1 MDTNRQCMALK
12 ASAGSGKTFALSVRF
27 LALLFKGANPSEI
40 LTLTFTKK
48 ATAEMKE
55 RILDYL
61 KILQK
66 ENLESKEKSHKEN
79 ILKEL
84 EEKYHLDPSLVQN
97 SAQKIYQRFLNA
109 EIRISTI
116 DAFFQ
121 SILRKFCWFVGLSA
135 NFEVNEDTE
144 AHQQQLDER
153 FLSALNS
160 EQLEELSVFIT
171 QCLSHNSYTSN
182 SILKLLRSL
191 RNKLY
196 LFDPNKREPAFD
208 EEGFLEKPRNL
219 NKQIQSTEIASDSA
233 KKAIKCDDFRGFL
246 NSSLTWLK
254 KKSEYNFFKKLKNEI
269 PTLESECE
277 AIENDL
283 KSYYEARETALFKK
297 FPKFIQLYDK
307 AISKIQ
313 ALDFDAIKD
322 KVHALLSGYE
332 EVPAEFFY
340 FRLDSKIAHILIDE
354 FQDTSLNDYKI
365 LAPFIDEIKAGIGQ
379 AKWHRSVFFVGD
391 VKQSIYAFRGGF
403 SSLFESVSKD
413 FYHDNLE
420 FNHRSSPLIIHYV
433 NTIFKKAYQNSSTTY
448 LEQKY
453 PETSRNKHATDG
465 YVKVSLVANERE
477 LLLEQISQEAKNLLE
492 HGKELLLEQ
501 ILQEAKNLLEHGIEP
516 KDITILCAT
525 NKDALEIKNYLQENL
540 SEIRPSTESSAQLS
554 QFVESKIIKNALEY
568 ALAEEEY
575 KPFYK
580 HSVLKLAG
588 YLHDDAIALFGFNPK
603 KESVAGFVWK
613 VMELFELYTEC
624 AQICLELALGCEDAD
639 EFLEKLEAKKI
650 ASFNSK
656 GAQIMTIHKS
666 KGMQF
671 PYVIVCERLGKP
683 NNESDKFLE
692 EYNGTELVCLYYR
705 MKNREVVDKDYAR
718 ALEKEKAAKDHE
730 EINAYYVAF
739 TRAELG
745 LVVVAKDKDQKK
757 DKKKDKEESK
767 NKGMHEKL
775 DLKPLEEGE
784 IAPVIASKKEPSNAS
799 VLIKPHAYGEQVQE
813 IEEEPDSDYEKNND
827 QEAINFGIALH
838 KGLEYQYAYRI
849 PKKSVL
855 EYLNYHYGFYGLDHQ
870 ALEES
875 LELFENDAEIQ
886 ALFKNLALKGEVAF
900 LSRGVVSRIDVLLWD
915 KGQNLYVLDYKSSQ
929 NYQQSHKAQVSHY
942 AEFLQ
947 TQAPHFKIQ
956 AGIIYAHKRLLEKL
970 WV

>member
-1 MDTNRQCMALK
+1 MDTKRQCMALK

-66 ENLESKEKSHKEN
+66 ENLESEKEKSQN

-84 EEKYHLDPSLVQN
+84 EEKYHLDPSLVRN

-121 SILRKFCWFVGLSA
+121 SILRKFCWFVGLNA
-135 NFEVNEDTE
+135 NFEVNEDAKAYQTCLNE
-144 AHQQQLDER
+144 G
-153 FLSALNS
+153 FLSALNN
-160 EQLEELSVFIT
+160 EQLEELSAFIV
-171 QCLSHNSYTSN
+171 QCLSYDNYTSD
-182 SILKLLRSL
+182 SILGRLRFL
-191 RNKLY
+191 KNKLY
-196 LFDPNKREPAFD
+196 LFDPNKKEPAFD
-208 EEGFLEKPRNL
+208 EEGFLEKLRSL
-219 NKQIQSTEIASDSA
+219 NNQIQSIETASNRA
-233 KKAIKCDDFRGFL
+233 KEAIKCDSFRGFL

-254 KKSEYNFFKKLKNEI
+254 KKSEYQSFKKLKNEI

-277 AIENDL
+277 EIENDL
-283 KSYYEARETALFKK
+283 KRYYEAKETAIFKK
-297 FPKFIQLYDK
+297 FPKFIQLYDN
-307 AISKIQ
+307 ATSKIQ

-322 KVHALLSGYE
+322 KVHVLLNGYE
-332 EVPAEFFY
+332 EMPAEFFY

-391 VKQSIYAFRGGF
+391 VKQSIYAFRGSF

-420 FNHRSSPLIIHYV
+420 FNHRSAPLIINYV
-433 NTIFKKAYQNSSTTY
+433 NTIFKKAYQNFPTAY

-453 PETSRNKHATDG
+453 PKTSQNKHATEG
-465 YVKVSLVANERE
+465 YVKVSLVADE
-477 LLLEQISQEAKNLLE
+477 
-492 HGKELLLEQ
+492 KELLLEQ
-501 ILQEAKNLLEHGIEP
+501 ILQEAKNLLDHRIDP

-525 NKDALEIKNYLQENL
+525 NKDALEIKNYLQEYL
-540 SEIRPSTESSAQLS
+540 SAICPSTESSARLS
-554 QFVESKIIKNALEY
+554 QLVESKIIKNALEY
-568 ALAEEEY
+568 ALAEEPY

-588 YLHDDAIALFGFNPK
+588 YLHDDAIALPGFNPK
-603 KESVAGFVWK
+603 KESVASFVWK
-613 VMELFELYTEC
+613 IMEQFKLYGEP
-624 AQICLELALGCEDAD
+624 AQSCLELAIGCEDAND
-639 EFLEKLEAKKI
+639 FLEKLEAKEI
-650 ASFNSK
+650 ASFNPK
-656 GAQIMTIHKS
+656 GAQIMTIHGS

-683 NNESDKFLE
+683 NSSHANQLLE
-692 EYNGTELVCLYYR
+692 EYDGAELLRLYYR

-718 ALEKEKAAKDHE
+718 ALDKEEAAKDHE
-730 EINAYYVAF
+730 EINVYYVAF

-745 LVVVAKDKDQKK
+745 LIVVAKDKKESKK
-757 DKKKDKEESK
+757 ESK
-767 NKGMHEKL
+767 NKKMREQL
-775 DLKPLEEGE
+775 DLVPLEEGE
-784 IAPVIASKKEPSNAS
+784 IMPVISPQKEPLITS
-799 VLIKPHAYGEQVQE
+799 VVIKPHAYGEQVQE

-838 KGLEYQYAYRI
+838 KGLEYQYAYNI
-849 PKKSVL
+849 PKQSVL
-855 EYLNYHYGFYGLDHQ
+855 EYLNYHYGFYGLDYQ

-886 ALFKNLALKGEVAF
+886 ALFKNHALKGEAAF
-900 LSRGVVSRIDVLLWD
+900 LFQGVVSRIDVLLWD
-915 KGQNLYVLDYKSSQ
+915 RGQNLYVLDYKSSQ

-942 AEFLQ
+942 AEFLR

>member
-1 MDTNRQCMALK
+1 MDTKRQCMALK

-61 KILQK
+61 KILQQ
-66 ENLESKEKSHKEN
+66 ENLESEKEKAQN

-84 EEKYHLDPSLVQN
+84 EEKYHLNPDLVRN

-135 NFEVNEDTE
+135 NFEVNEDTK
-144 AHQQQLDER
+144 AHQRQLNEG
-153 FLSALNS
+153 FLSALNN
-160 EQLEELSVFIT
+160 EQLEELSVFT
-171 QCLSHNSYTSN
+171 AQCLSYDSYTSD
-182 SILKLLRSL
+182 SILERLRFL
-191 RNKLY
+191 KNKLY
-196 LFDPNKREPAFD
+196 LFDPNKKEPIFD
-208 EEGFLEKPRNL
+208 EGGFLEKLRSL
-219 NKQIQSTEIASDSA
+219 NNQIQSIETASDRA
-233 KKAIKCDDFRGFL
+233 KTAIKCDSFRGFL

-254 KKSEYNFFKKLKNEI
+254 KKSEYRDFKKLKDEI

-277 AIENDL
+277 EIENDL
-283 KSYYEARETALFKK
+283 KRYYEARETAIFKK
-297 FPKFIQLYDK
+297 FPKFIQLYDN
-307 AISKIQ
+307 ATSKIQ

-322 KVHALLSGYE
+322 KVHVLLNGYE
-332 EVPAEFFY
+332 EMPAEFFY
-340 FRLDSKIAHILIDE
+340 FRLDSQIAHILIDE

-391 VKQSIYAFRGGF
+391 VKQSIYAFRGSF

-413 FYHDNLE
+413 FYYDNLE
-420 FNHRSSPLIIHYV
+420 FNHRSAPLIINYV
-433 NTIFKKAYQNSSTTY
+433 NTIFKKAYQNSPTAY

-453 PETSRNKHATDG
+453 PKTSQNKHVTDG
-465 YVKVSLVANERE
+465 YVKVSLVADER
-477 LLLEQISQEAKNLLE
+477 
-492 HGKELLLEQ
+492 GLLLEQ
-501 ILQEAKNLLEHGIEP
+501 ILQEAQNLLEHRIDP

-525 NKDALEIKNYLQENL
+525 NDDALEIKNYLQERL
-540 SEIRPSTESSAQLS
+540 SAIRPSTESSVKLS

-568 ALAEEEY
+568 ALAEEPY

-588 YLHDDAIALFGFNPK
+588 YLHDDAIALLGFNPK

-613 VMELFELYTEC
+613 VMEQFELYGEC
-624 AQICLELALGCEDAD
+624 AQICLELAVGCEDAD
-639 EFLEKLEAKKI
+639 NFLEKLEAKKI
-650 ASFNSK
+650 ASSNAK

-671 PYVIVCERLGKP
+671 PYVIVCERLGNPKS
-683 NNESDKFLE
+683 NHSNQLLE
-692 EYNGTELVCLYYR
+692 EYNGTELLRLYYR

-718 ALEKEKAAKDHE
+718 ALDKEEAAKDHE
-730 EINAYYVAF
+730 ETNVYYVAF

-745 LVVVAKDKDQKK
+745 LIVVAKDKDQKK
-757 DKKKDKEESK
+757 DKKDKKESKDK
-767 NKGMHEKL
+767 GMREKL
-775 DLKPLEEGE
+775 DLAPLEEGE
-784 IAPVIASKKEPSNAS
+784 ITPVISPQKEPLITSA
-799 VLIKPHAYGEQVQE
+799 LIKPHAYGEQIQE
-813 IEEEPDSDYEKNND
+813 IEEDPESDYEKNDD

-838 KGLEYQYAYRI
+838 KGLEYQYAYNI

-855 EYLNYHYGFYGLDHQ
+855 EYLNYHHGFYGLDYQ

-886 ALFKNLALKGEVAF
+886 ALFKNYALRGEAAF
-900 LSRGVVSRIDVLLWD
+900 LFEGVVSRIDVLLWD
-915 KGQNLYVLDYKSSQ
+915 RGQNLYVLDYKSSQ

-942 AEFLQ
+942 AAFLK

>member
-1 MDTNRQCMALK
+1 MDTKRQCMALK

-66 ENLESKEKSHKEN
+66 ENLENEKEKSQN

-84 EEKYHLDPSLVQN
+84 EEKYHLDPSLVRN
-97 SAQKIYQRFLNA
+97 STQKIYQRFLNA

-135 NFEVNEDTE
+135 NFEVNEDTKV
-144 AHQQQLDER
+144 HQQQLNEG

-171 QCLSHNSYTSN
+171 QCLSHESYTSD
-182 SILKLLRSL
+182 SILERLRFL
-191 RNKLY
+191 KNKLY
-196 LFDPNKREPAFD
+196 LFDPNKKEPAFD
-208 EEGFLEKPRNL
+208 EKGFLEKLMSL
-219 NKQIQSTEIASDSA
+219 NEQIQSIETASDRA
-233 KKAIKCDDFRGFL
+233 KTAIKCDSFRGFL

-254 KKSEYNFFKKLKNEI
+254 KKSEYQSFKKLKSEI
-269 PTLESECE
+269 PTLESECKE
-277 AIENDL
+277 IENDL
-283 KSYYEARETALFKK
+283 KRYYEAKETAIFKK
-297 FPKFIQLYDK
+297 FPKFIQLYDN
-307 AISKIQ
+307 ATSKIQ

-322 KVHALLSGYE
+322 KVHVLLNGYE
-332 EVPAEFFY
+332 ELPAEFFY

-391 VKQSIYAFRGGF
+391 VKQSIYAFRGSF

-413 FYHDNLE
+413 FYHDNLQ
-420 FNHRSSPLIIHYV
+420 FNHRSAPLIINYV
-433 NTIFKKAYQNSSTTY
+433 NTIFKKAYQNSPTAY

-453 PETSRNKHATDG
+453 PKTSQNKHATEG
-465 YVKVSLVANERE
+465 YVKVSLVADER
-477 LLLEQISQEAKNLLE
+477 
-492 HGKELLLEQ
+492 ELLLEQ
-501 ILQEAKNLLEHGIEP
+501 ILQEAQNLLDHHIDP

-540 SEIRPSTESSAQLS
+540 SAIRPSTESSAKLS
-554 QFVESKIIKNALEY
+554 QFVESKIIKNALKY
-568 ALAEEEY
+568 ALAEEPY

-588 YLHDDAIALFGFNPK
+588 YLHDDVIALPSFNPK

-613 VMELFELYTEC
+613 VMEQFELYGEC
-624 AQICLELALGCEDAD
+624 TQSCLELAIGCEDAND
-639 EFLEKLEAKKI
+639 FLERLEAKAI
-650 ASFNSK
+650 ASSHSK
-656 GAQIMTIHKS
+656 GTQIMTIHKS

-671 PYVIVCERLGKP
+671 PYVIVCERLGNP
-683 NNESDKFLE
+683 NSSHSNQLLE
-692 EYNGTELVCLYYR
+692 EYNGAELTRLYYR

-718 ALEKEKAAKDHE
+718 ALDKEEAAKDHE
-730 EINAYYVAF
+730 EINVYYVAF

-745 LVVVAKDKDQKK
+745 LIVVAKDKKESKK
-757 DKKKDKEESK
+757 ESK
-767 NKGMHEKL
+767 NKTMCEKL
-775 DLKPLEEGE
+775 ELVPLEEGE
-784 IAPVIASKKEPSNAS
+784 IMPVVSPQKEPLITST
-799 VLIKPHAYGEQVQE
+799 LIKPHAYGEQVQE
-813 IEEEPDSDYEKNND
+813 IEEEPSDYEKNND

-849 PKKSVL
+849 PKQSVL
-855 EYLNYHYGFYGLDHQ
+855 EYLNYHHGFYGLDYQ

-875 LELFENDAEIQ
+875 LELFENDAKIQ
-886 ALFKNLALKGEVAF
+886 ALFKNYALRGEAAF
-900 LSRGVVSRIDVLLWD
+900 LFEGVVSRIDVLLWD
-915 KGQNLYVLDYKSSQ
+915 RGQNLCVLDYKSSQ

-942 AEFLQ
+942 AAFLK

>member
-1 MDTNRQCMALK
+1 MDTKRQCMALK

-66 ENLESKEKSHKEN
+66 ENLESEKEKSQN

-84 EEKYHLDPSLVQN
+84 EEKYHLDPSLVRN

-144 AHQQQLDER
+144 AHQRQLNES

-160 EQLEELSVFIT
+160 EQLEELSAFIV
-171 QCLSHNSYTSN
+171 QCLSYDNYTSD
-182 SILKLLRSL
+182 SILGRLRFL
-191 RNKLY
+191 KNKLY
-196 LFDPNKREPAFD
+196 LFDPNKKEPAFD
-208 EEGFLEKPRNL
+208 EEGFLEKLRSL
-219 NKQIQSTEIASDSA
+219 NNQIQSIETASDKA
-233 KKAIKCDDFRGFL
+233 KEAIKCDSFRGFL
-246 NSSLTWLK
+246 NSSLTWLE
-254 KKSEYNFFKKLKNEI
+254 KKSEYQSFKKLKSEI

-277 AIENDL
+277 EIENDL
-283 KSYYEARETALFKK
+283 KRYYEAKETAIFKK

-307 AISKIQ
+307 ATSKIQ

-322 KVHALLSGYE
+322 KVHVLLNGYE
-332 EVPAEFFY
+332 EMPAEFFY

-391 VKQSIYAFRGGF
+391 VKQSIYAFRGSF

-420 FNHRSSPLIIHYV
+420 FNHRSAPLIINYV
-433 NTIFKKAYQNSSTTY
+433 NTIFKKAYQNSPTAY

-453 PETSRNKHATDG
+453 PKASNNKHVTEG
-465 YVKVSLVANERE
+465 YVKVSLVADDRE
-477 LLLEQISQEAKNLLE
+477 LLLNQV
-492 HGKELLLEQ
+492 
-501 ILQEAKNLLEHGIEP
+501 LQEAKNLLDHRIDP

-525 NKDALEIKNYLQENL
+525 NKDALEIKNYLQEYL
-540 SEIRPSTESSAQLS
+540 SAIRPSTESSARLS
-554 QFVESKIIKNALEY
+554 QLVESKIIKNALEY
-568 ALAEEEY
+568 ALAEEPY

-588 YLHDDAIALFGFNPK
+588 YLHDDVIALPGFNPK
-603 KESVAGFVWK
+603 KESVASFVWK
-613 VMELFELYTEC
+613 IMEQFKLYGEP
-624 AQICLELALGCEDAD
+624 AQSCLELAIGCEDAND
-639 EFLEKLEAKKI
+639 FLEKLEAKEI
-650 ASFNSK
+650 ASFNPK

-671 PYVIVCERLGKP
+671 PYVIVCERLGNPKSSHA
-683 NNESDKFLE
+683 NQLLE
-692 EYNGTELVCLYYR
+692 EYNGAELVRLYYR

-718 ALEKEKAAKDHE
+718 ALDKEEAAKDHE

-745 LVVVAKDKDQKK
+745 LIVVAKDKKESKK
-757 DKKKDKEESK
+757 ESK
-767 NKGMHEKL
+767 NKTMREQL
-775 DLKPLEEGE
+775 DLASLEEGE
-784 IAPVIASKKEPSNAS
+784 ITPVVSPQKEPLITS
-799 VLIKPHAYGEQVQE
+799 VVIKPHAYGEQVQE

-838 KGLEYQYAYRI
+838 KGLEYQYAYNI
-849 PKKSVL
+849 PKRSVL
-855 EYLNYHYGFYGLDHQ
+855 EYLNYHYGFYGLDYQ

-875 LELFENDAEIQ
+875 LELFENDAGIQ
-886 ALFKNLALKGEVAF
+886 ALFKNHALKGEAAF
-900 LSRGVVSRIDVLLWD
+900 LFQGVVSRIDVLLWD
-915 KGQNLYVLDYKSSQ
+915 RGQNLYVLDYKSSQ

-942 AEFLQ
+942 AEFLR

>member
-1 MDTNRQCMALK
+1 MALK

-66 ENLESKEKSHKEN
+66 ENLENEKEKEKSQN

-84 EEKYHLDPSLVQN
+84 EEKYRLDPSFVQN

-135 NFEVNEDTE
+135 NFEVNEDTK
-144 AHQQQLDER
+144 AYQQQLNES
-153 FLSALNS
+153 FLSALNNK
-160 EQLEELSVFIT
+160 QLEELSVFIA
-171 QCLSHNSYTSN
+171 QCLSYDSYTSD
-182 SILKLLRSL
+182 SILEWLRFL
-191 RNKLY
+191 KNKLY
-196 LFDPNKREPAFD
+196 LFDPNKKEPAFD
-208 EEGFLEKPRNL
+208 EEGFLEKLRSL
-219 NKQIQSTEIASDSA
+219 NRQIQSVETASNEA

-246 NSSLTWLK
+246 NSSLTWLE
-254 KKSEYNFFKKLKNEI
+254 KKSEYRYFKKFKDEI

-277 AIENDL
+277 EIENDL
-283 KSYYEARETALFKK
+283 RRYYEARESALFKK

-307 AISKIQ
+307 ATSKIQ

-322 KVHALLSGYE
+322 KVHALLNGYE
-332 EVPAEFFY
+332 EMPAEFFY
-340 FRLDSKIAHILIDE
+340 FRLDSRIAHILIDE

-391 VKQSIYAFRGGF
+391 VKQSIYGFRGSF

-413 FYHDNLE
+413 FYHDNLP
-420 FNHRSSPLIIHYV
+420 FNHRSSPLIINYV
-433 NTIFKKAYQNSSTTY
+433 NTIFKKAYQNSPTAY
-448 LEQKY
+448 WEQKY
-453 PETSRNKHATDG
+453 PKASSNKHARDG
-465 YVKVSLVANERE
+465 YVKVSLVADER
-477 LLLEQISQEAKNLLE
+477 
-492 HGKELLLEQ
+492 ELLLEQ
-501 ILQEAKNLLEHGIEP
+501 ILQEAKNLLEHRIDP
-516 KDITILCAT
+516 KDITLLCAT
-525 NKDALEIKNYLQENL
+525 NDDALEIKNYLQKNL
-540 SEIRPSTESSAQLS
+540 SAIRPSTESSAKLS

-568 ALAEEEY
+568 ALAEEPY

-588 YLHDDAIALFGFNPK
+588 YLHDDAIALAGFNPK

-613 VMELFELYTEC
+613 VMELFELYGEC
-624 AQICLELALGCEDAD
+624 AQICLELAVGCEDAN
-639 EFLEKLEAKKI
+639 EFLEKLEAKEI
-650 ASFNSK
+650 ASFK
-656 GAQIMTIHKS
+656 AEGAQVMTIHKS

-683 NNESDKFLE
+683 KTNNSNQFLE
-692 EYNGTELVCLYYR
+692 EYSGTELTRLYYR

-718 ALEKEKAAKDHE
+718 ALDKEEAAKDHE
-730 EINAYYVAF
+730 ETNVYYVAF

-745 LVVVAKDKDQKK
+745 LIVVAKDKDQKK
-757 DKKKDKEESK
+757 DKKESK
-767 NKGMHEKL
+767 SKGMREKL
-775 DLKPLEEGE
+775 DLAPLEEGE
-784 IAPVIASKKEPSNAS
+784 IAPVISSQKEPSPES
-799 VLIKPHAYGEQVQE
+799 VVIKPHAYGEQVQE
-813 IEEEPDSDYEKNND
+813 MEEEPSDYEKNND

-855 EYLNYHYGFYGLDHQ
+855 EYLNYHHGFYGLDYQ

-875 LELFENDAEIQ
+875 LELFENDAKIQ
-886 ALFKNLALKGEVAF
+886 ALFKNLALRGEVAF
-900 LSRGVVSRIDVLLWD
+900 LFEGVVSRIDVLLWD

-942 AEFLQ
+942 AAFLQ

>member
-1 MDTNRQCMALK
+1 MDTKRQCMALK

-66 ENLESKEKSHKEN
+66 ENLENEKEKSQN

-84 EEKYHLDPSLVQN
+84 EEKYHLNPDLVRN
-97 SAQKIYQRFLNA
+97 SAPKIYQRFLNA

-135 NFEVNEDTE
+135 NFEVNEDTK
-144 AHQQQLDER
+144 AHQQQLNES
-153 FLSALNS
+153 FLSALNG
-160 EQLEELSVFIT
+160 EQLEELSVFIA
-171 QCLSHNSYTSN
+171 QCLSYDNYTSD
-182 SILKLLRSL
+182 SILERLRFL
-191 RNKLY
+191 KNKLY
-196 LFDPNKREPAFD
+196 LFDPNKKEPAFD
-208 EEGFLEKPRNL
+208 EEGFLEKLRSL
-219 NKQIQSTEIASDSA
+219 NQQIQSIETASDKA
-233 KKAIKCDDFRGFL
+233 KAAIKCDDFRGFL

-254 KKSEYNFFKKLKNEI
+254 KKSEYRDFKKLKDEI

-277 AIENDL
+277 EIENDL
-283 KSYYEARETALFKK
+283 KRYYEARETAIFKK

-307 AISKIQ
+307 ATSKIQ

-322 KVHALLSGYE
+322 KVHALLNGYE
-332 EVPAEFFY
+332 ELPAEFFY

-391 VKQSIYAFRGGF
+391 VKQSIYAFRGSF
-403 SSLFESVSKD
+403 SSLFESVAKD
-413 FYHDNLE
+413 FYHDNLP
-420 FNHRSSPLIIHYV
+420 FNHRSSPLIINYV
-433 NTIFKKAYQNSSTTY
+433 NTIFKKAYQNSSTAY

-453 PETSRNKHATDG
+453 PKASSNKHARDG

-477 LLLEQISQEAKNLLE
+477 LLLEQI
-492 HGKELLLEQ
+492 
-501 ILQEAKNLLEHGIEP
+501 LQEAKNLLEHRIEP
-516 KDITILCAT
+516 KDITLLCAT
-525 NKDALEIKNYLQENL
+525 NDDALEIKNYLQENL
-540 SEIRPSTESSAQLS
+540 SVIRPSTESSAKLS

-568 ALAEEEY
+568 ALAEEPY

-588 YLHDDAIALFGFNPK
+588 YLHDDAIALAGFNPK

-624 AQICLELALGCEDAD
+624 AQICLELAVGCEDAN
-639 EFLEKLEAKKI
+639 EFLEKLEAKEI
-650 ASFNSK
+650 ASFK
-656 GAQIMTIHKS
+656 AEGAQIMTIHKS

-683 NNESDKFLE
+683 KSNNSNQFLE
-692 EYNGTELVCLYYR
+692 EYSGTELLRLYYR

-718 ALEKEKAAKDHE
+718 ALDKEEAAKDHE
-730 EINAYYVAF
+730 ETNVYYVAF

-757 DKKKDKEESK
+757 DKKESK
-767 NKGMHEKL
+767 NKGMREKL
-775 DLKPLEEGE
+775 DLVPLEEGE
-784 IAPVIASKKEPSNAS
+784 IAPVISSQKEPLIPS
-799 VLIKPHAYGEQVQE
+799 VVIKPHAYGEQVQE
-813 IEEEPDSDYEKNND
+813 IEEEPSDYEKNND
-827 QEAINFGIALH
+827 QEAIHFGIALH

-855 EYLNYHYGFYGLDHQ
+855 EYLNYHHGFYGLDYQ

-875 LELFENDAEIQ
+875 LELFENDAKIQ
-886 ALFKNLALKGEVAF
+886 ALFKNLALRGEVAF
-900 LSRGVVSRIDVLLWD
+900 LFEGVVSRIDVLLWD

-929 NYQQSHKAQVSHY
+929 NYQQSHKVQVSHY
-942 AEFLQ
+942 AAFLQ

>member
-1 MDTNRQCMALK
+1 MDTKRQCMALK
-12 ASAGSGKTFALSVRF
+12 ASAGSGKTFVLSVRF

-61 KILQK
+61 KILQQ
-66 ENLESKEKSHKEN
+66 ENLENEKEKSQN

-84 EEKYHLDPSLVQN
+84 EEKYHLDPSLVRN

-135 NFEVNEDTE
+135 NFEVNEDTKV
-144 AHQQQLDER
+144 HQRQLNES
-153 FLSALNS
+153 FLSALNG
-160 EQLEELSVFIT
+160 EQLEELSAFIV
-171 QCLSHNSYTSN
+171 QCLSYDNYTSD
-182 SILKLLRSL
+182 SILERLRFL
-191 RNKLY
+191 KNKLY
-196 LFDPNKREPAFD
+196 LFDPNKKEPAFD
-208 EEGFLEKPRNL
+208 EEGFLEKLRSL
-219 NKQIQSTEIASDSA
+219 NNQIQSIETASNEA
-233 KKAIKCDDFRGFL
+233 KKAIKCDSFRGFL
-246 NSSLTWLK
+246 NSSLTWLE
-254 KKSEYNFFKKLKNEI
+254 KKSEYLYFKKLKNEI

-277 AIENDL
+277 EIENDL
-283 KSYYEARETALFKK
+283 KRYYEAKETAIFKK
-297 FPKFIQLYDK
+297 FPKFIQLYSN
-307 AISKIQ
+307 ATSKIQ

-322 KVHALLSGYE
+322 KVHVLLNGYE
-332 EVPAEFFY
+332 EMPAEFFY

-391 VKQSIYAFRGGF
+391 VKQSIYAFRGSF

-413 FYHDNLE
+413 FYHDNLQ
-420 FNHRSSPLIIHYV
+420 FNHRSAPLIINYV
-433 NTIFKKAYQNSSTTY
+433 NTIFKKAYQNSPTAY

-453 PETSRNKHATDG
+453 PKTSQNKHATEG
-465 YVKVSLVANERE
+465 YVKVSLVADER
-477 LLLEQISQEAKNLLE
+477 
-492 HGKELLLEQ
+492 ELLLEQ
-501 ILQEAKNLLEHGIEP
+501 ILQEAQNLLDHHIDP

-525 NKDALEIKNYLQENL
+525 NKDALEIKNYLQERL
-540 SEIRPSTESSAQLS
+540 SAIRPSTESSAKLS
-554 QFVESKIIKNALEY
+554 QFVESKIIKNALKY
-568 ALAEEEY
+568 ALAEEPY

-588 YLHDDAIALFGFNPK
+588 YLHDDVIALPGFNPK

-613 VMELFELYTEC
+613 VMELFELYGEC
-624 AQICLELALGCEDAD
+624 AQSCLELAVGCEDAND
-639 EFLEKLEAKKI
+639 FLEKLEAKAI
-650 ASFNSK
+650 ASSHSK

-683 NNESDKFLE
+683 NSSHSNQLLE
-692 EYNGTELVCLYYR
+692 EYDGAELLRLYYR

-718 ALEKEKAAKDHE
+718 ALDKEEAAKDCE
-730 EINAYYVAF
+730 EINVYYVAF

-745 LVVVAKDKDQKK
+745 LIVVAKDKKESKK
-757 DKKKDKEESK
+757 ESK
-767 NKGMHEKL
+767 NKTMHEKL
-775 DLKPLEEGE
+775 DLASLEEGE
-784 IAPVIASKKEPSNAS
+784 ITPVISPQKEPLIAS
-799 VLIKPHAYGEQVQE
+799 VVIKPHAYGEQVQE

-838 KGLEYQYAYRI
+838 KGLEYQYAYNI
-849 PKKSVL
+849 PKQSVL
-855 EYLNYHYGFYGLDHQ
+855 EYLNYHHGFYGLDYQ

-886 ALFKNLALKGEVAF
+886 ALFKNYALRGEAAF
-900 LSRGVVSRIDVLLWD
+900 LFEGVVSRIDVLLWD

-929 NYQQSHKAQVSHY
+929 NYQQSHKVQVSHY
-942 AEFLQ
+942 AAFLK

>member
-1 MDTNRQCMALK
+1 MDTKRQCMALK

-61 KILQK
+61 KILQQ
-66 ENLESKEKSHKEN
+66 ENLENEKEKSQN

-84 EEKYHLDPSLVQN
+84 EEKYHLDPSLVRN

-135 NFEVNEDTE
+135 NFEVNEDTK
-144 AHQQQLDER
+144 AHQQQLNEG
-153 FLSALNS
+153 FLSALNG
-160 EQLEELSVFIT
+160 EQLEELSVFIA
-171 QCLSHNSYTSN
+171 QCLSYESYTSD
-182 SILKLLRSL
+182 SILERLRFL
-191 RNKLY
+191 KNKLY
-196 LFDPNKREPAFD
+196 LFDPNKKEPAFD
-208 EEGFLEKPRNL
+208 EKGFLEKLRSL
-219 NKQIQSTEIASDSA
+219 NEQIQSIETASDRA
-233 KKAIKCDDFRGFL
+233 KTAIKCDSFRGFL

-254 KKSEYNFFKKLKNEI
+254 KKSEYQSFKKLKSEI

-277 AIENDL
+277 EIENDL
-283 KSYYEARETALFKK
+283 KRYYEAKETAIFKK

-307 AISKIQ
+307 ATSKIQ

-322 KVHALLSGYE
+322 KVHVLLNGYE
-332 EVPAEFFY
+332 EMPAEFFY

-391 VKQSIYAFRGGF
+391 VKQSIYAFRGSF

-413 FYHDNLE
+413 FYHDNLQ
-420 FNHRSSPLIIHYV
+420 FNHRSAPLIINYV
-433 NTIFKKAYQNSSTTY
+433 NTIFKKAYQDSPTAY

-453 PETSRNKHATDG
+453 PKTSQNKHATDG
-465 YVKVSLVANERE
+465 YVKVSLVADGRE
-477 LLLEQISQEAKNLLE
+477 LLLDQVLQEAQNLLE
-492 HGKELLLEQ
+492 HR
-501 ILQEAKNLLEHGIEP
+501 IDP

-525 NKDALEIKNYLQENL
+525 NKDALEIKNYLQEYL
-540 SEIRPSTESSAQLS
+540 SEICPSTESSANLS
-554 QFVESKIIKNALEY
+554 QFVESKIIKNALRY
-568 ALAEEEY
+568 ALAEEPY
-575 KPFYK
+575 KPFYR

-588 YLHDDAIALFGFNPK
+588 YLHGDAIALAGFNPK

-613 VMELFELYTEC
+613 IMELFELYGEP
-624 AQICLELALGCEDAD
+624 AQICLELAVGCEDAD
-639 EFLEKLEAKKI
+639 RFLEKLEAKEI

-683 NNESDKFLE
+683 NSSHANQLLE
-692 EYNGTELVCLYYR
+692 EYDGAELARLYYR

-718 ALEKEKAAKDHE
+718 ALDKEEAAKDHE
-730 EINAYYVAF
+730 EINVYYVAF

-745 LVVVAKDKDQKK
+745 LIVVAKDKKESKK
-757 DKKKDKEESK
+757 ESK
-767 NKGMHEKL
+767 NKTMREKL
-775 DLKPLEEGE
+775 DLASLEEGE
-784 IAPVIASKKEPSNAS
+784 ITPVISPQKEPLIAS
-799 VLIKPHAYGEQVQE
+799 VVIKPHAYGEQVQE
-813 IEEEPDSDYEKNND
+813 IEEEPSDYEKNND

-838 KGLEYQYAYRI
+838 KGLEYQYAYNI

-855 EYLNYHYGFYGLDHQ
+855 EYLNYHHGFYGLDHQ

-886 ALFKNLALKGEVAF
+886 ALFKNYALRGEVAF
-900 LSRGVVSRIDVLLWD
+900 LFEGVVSRIDVLLWD
-915 KGQNLYVLDYKSSQ
+915 KGQNLCVLDYKSSQ

-942 AEFLQ
+942 AEFLK

>member
-1 MDTNRQCMALK
+1 MDTKRQCMALK

-66 ENLESKEKSHKEN
+66 ENFENEKEKAQN

-84 EEKYHLDPSLVQN
+84 EEKYHLDPDLVRN

-135 NFEVNEDTE
+135 NFEVNEDTKV
-144 AHQQQLDER
+144 HQQQLNEG
-153 FLSALNS
+153 FLSALNN

-171 QCLSHNSYTSN
+171 QCLSYDNYTSD
-182 SILKLLRSL
+182 SILERLRFL
-191 RNKLY
+191 KNKLY
-196 LFDPNKREPAFD
+196 LFDPNKKEPAFD
-208 EEGFLEKPRNL
+208 EEGFLEKLRSL
-219 NKQIQSTEIASDSA
+219 NKQIQNIETASNDA

-254 KKSEYNFFKKLKNEI
+254 KKSEYRDFKKLKNEI

-277 AIENDL
+277 EIENDL
-283 KSYYEARETALFKK
+283 KRYYEAKEIALFKK

-322 KVHALLSGYE
+322 KVHALLKGYE

-340 FRLDSKIAHILIDE
+340 FRLDSRIAHILIDE

-391 VKQSIYAFRGGF
+391 VKQSIYAFRGSF

-413 FYHDNLE
+413 FYHDNLQ
-420 FNHRSSPLIIHYV
+420 FNHRSSPLIINYV
-433 NTIFKKAYQNSSTTY
+433 NTIFKKAYQNSPTAY
-448 LEQKY
+448 LDQKY
-453 PETSRNKHATDG
+453 PKTSQNKHATDG
-465 YVKVSLVANERE
+465 YVKVSLVANE
-477 LLLEQISQEAKNLLE
+477 
-492 HGKELLLEQ
+492 KELLLEQ
-501 ILQEAKNLLEHGIEP
+501 ILQEAKNLLEHRIEP

-525 NKDALEIKNYLQENL
+525 NDDALEIKNYLQENL
-540 SEIRPSTESSAQLS
+540 SAIRPSTESSAKLS
-554 QFVESKIIKNALEY
+554 QFVESKIIKNALKY
-568 ALAEEEY
+568 ALAEEPY

-588 YLHDDAIALFGFNPK
+588 YLHDDAIALPSFNPK

-613 VMELFELYTEC
+613 VMELFELYGEC
-624 AQICLELALGCEDAD
+624 AQICLELAVGCEDAD
-639 EFLEKLEAKKI
+639 GFLEKLEAKKI
-650 ASFNSK
+650 ASFNLK
-656 GAQIMTIHKS
+656 GTQIMTIHKS

-683 NNESDKFLE
+683 KSNNSNQFLE
-692 EYNGTELVCLYYR
+692 EYNGTELLRLYYR

-718 ALEKEKAAKDHE
+718 ALDKEKAAKENE
-730 EINAYYVAF
+730 ETNVYYVAF

-745 LVVVAKDKDQKK
+745 LVVVAKDKGQKK
-757 DKKKDKEESK
+757 DQKESE
-767 NKGMHEKL
+767 NKGMREKL
-775 DLKPLEEGE
+775 DLAPLEEGT
-784 IAPVIASKKEPSNAS
+784 IAPVISPQKEPLIAS

-813 IEEEPDSDYEKNND
+813 IEEEPSDYEKNND

-838 KGLEYQYAYRI
+838 KGLEYQYAYNI

-855 EYLNYHYGFYGLDHQ
+855 EYLNYHHGFYGLDRQ

-886 ALFKNLALKGEVAF
+886 ALFKNLALKGEAAF
-900 LSRGVVSRIDVLLWD
+900 LFEGVVSRIDVLLWD

-929 NYQQSHKAQVSHY
+929 NYQQSHKVQVSHY
-942 AEFLQ
+942 AAFLQ

>member
-1 MDTNRQCMALK
+1 MDTKRQCMALK

-66 ENLESKEKSHKEN
+66 ENLEDEKEKEKSQN

-84 EEKYHLDPSLVQN
+84 EEKYRLDPSFVQN

-121 SILRKFCWFVGLSA
+121 SILRKFCWFVGLST
-135 NFEVNEDTE
+135 NFEVNEDTKV
-144 AHQQQLDER
+144 HQQQLNES
-153 FLSALNS
+153 FLNALNN
-160 EQLEELSVFIT
+160 EQLEELSVFIA
-171 QCLSHNSYTSN
+171 QCLSYDSYTSD
-182 SILKLLRSL
+182 SILERLRFL
-191 RNKLY
+191 KNKLY
-196 LFDPNKREPAFD
+196 LFDPNKKDPVFD
-208 EEGFLEKPRNL
+208 EERFLEKLRSL
-219 NKQIQSTEIASDSA
+219 NQQIQSVETASNEA

-246 NSSLTWLK
+246 NSSLTWLE
-254 KKSEYNFFKKLKNEI
+254 KKSEYRYFKKFKDEI

-277 AIENDL
+277 EIENDL
-283 KSYYEARETALFKK
+283 KRYYEAKESALFKK

-307 AISKIQ
+307 ATSKIQ

-322 KVHALLSGYE
+322 KVHALLNGYE
-332 EVPAEFFY
+332 EMPAEFFY
-340 FRLDSKIAHILIDE
+340 FRLDSRIAHILIDE

-391 VKQSIYAFRGGF
+391 VKQSIYGFRGSF

-420 FNHRSSPLIIHYV
+420 FNHRSSPLIINYV
-433 NTIFKKAYQNSSTTY
+433 NTIFKKAYQNSPTAY

-453 PETSRNKHATDG
+453 PKASNNKHARDG
-465 YVKVSLVANERE
+465 YVKVSLVADER
-477 LLLEQISQEAKNLLE
+477 
-492 HGKELLLEQ
+492 ELLLEQ
-501 ILQEAKNLLEHGIEP
+501 ILQEAKNLLDHRIEP
-516 KDITILCAT
+516 KDITLLCAT
-525 NKDALEIKNYLQENL
+525 NDDALEIKNYLQENL
-540 SEIRPSTESSAQLS
+540 SAIRPSTESSAKLS

-568 ALAEEEY
+568 ALAEEPY

-588 YLHDDAIALFGFNPK
+588 YLHDDAIALAGFNPK
-603 KESVAGFVWK
+603 KESVASFVWK
-613 VMELFELYTEC
+613 VMELFELYGEP
-624 AQICLELALGCEDAD
+624 AQICLELAVGCEDAN
-639 EFLEKLEAKKI
+639 EFLEKLEAKEI
-650 ASFNSK
+650 ASFKAK
-656 GAQIMTIHKS
+656 GTQIMTIHKS

-683 NNESDKFLE
+683 KTNNSNQFLE
-692 EYNGTELVCLYYR
+692 EYSGTELTRLYYR

-718 ALEKEKAAKDHE
+718 ALDKEEAAKDHE
-730 EINAYYVAF
+730 ETNVYYVAF

-745 LVVVAKDKDQKK
+745 LIVVAKDKDQKK
-757 DKKKDKEESK
+757 DKKESK
-767 NKGMHEKL
+767 NKGMREKL
-775 DLKPLEEGE
+775 DLAPLEEGE
-784 IAPVIASKKEPSNAS
+784 IAPVISSQKELSPES
-799 VLIKPHAYGEQVQE
+799 VVIKPHAYGEQVQE
-813 IEEEPDSDYEKNND
+813 IEEEPSDYEKNND

-838 KGLEYQYAYRI
+838 KGLEYQYAYNI

-855 EYLNYHYGFYGLDHQ
+855 EYLNYHHGFYGLDYQ

-875 LELFENDAEIQ
+875 LELFENDAKIQ
-886 ALFKNLALKGEVAF
+886 ALFKNLALRGEVAF
-900 LSRGVVSRIDVLLWD
+900 LFEGVVSRIDVLLWD

-929 NYQQSHKAQVSHY
+929 NYQQSHKVQVSHY
-942 AEFLQ
+942 AAFLQ

>member
-1 MDTNRQCMALK
+1 MDTKRQCMALK

-66 ENLESKEKSHKEN
+66 ENLEDEKEKEKSQN

-84 EEKYHLDPSLVQN
+84 EEKYRLDPSFVQN
-97 SAQKIYQRFLNA
+97 SAQEIYQRFLNA

-135 NFEVNEDTE
+135 NFEVNEDTKV
-144 AHQQQLDER
+144 HQQQLNES
-153 FLSALNS
+153 FLSALNN
-160 EQLEELSVFIT
+160 EQLEELSVFIA
-171 QCLSHNSYTSN
+171 QCLSHDNYTSD
-182 SILKLLRSL
+182 SILKRLRFL
-191 RNKLY
+191 KNKLY
-196 LFDPNKREPAFD
+196 LFDPNKKEPAFD
-208 EEGFLEKPRNL
+208 EKGFLDKLRSL
-219 NKQIQSTEIASDSA
+219 NRQIQSVETASDTA

-254 KKSEYNFFKKLKNEI
+254 KKGEYRDFKKIKDEI

-277 AIENDL
+277 EIENDL
-283 KSYYEARETALFKK
+283 KRYYEARESALFKK
-297 FPKFIQLYDK
+297 FPKFIQLYDR
-307 AISKIQ
+307 ATSKIQ

-322 KVHALLSGYE
+322 KVHALLNGYE
-332 EVPAEFFY
+332 EMPAEFFY

-391 VKQSIYAFRGGF
+391 VKQSIYGFRGSF

-420 FNHRSSPLIIHYV
+420 FNHRSSPLIINYV
-433 NTIFKKAYQNSSTTY
+433 NTIFKKAYQNSPTAY

-453 PETSRNKHATDG
+453 PKASSNNHAKDG
-465 YVKVSLVANERE
+465 YVKVSLVADER
-477 LLLEQISQEAKNLLE
+477 
-492 HGKELLLEQ
+492 ELLLEQ
-501 ILQEAKNLLEHGIEP
+501 ILQEAKNLLEHRIEP
-516 KDITILCAT
+516 KDITILCAR
-525 NKDALEIKNYLQENL
+525 NKDALEIKNYLQKNL
-540 SEIRPSTESSAQLS
+540 SAIHPSTESSAKLS

-568 ALAEEEY
+568 ALAEEPY

-588 YLHDDAIALFGFNPK
+588 YLHDDAIALAGFNPK

-624 AQICLELALGCEDAD
+624 AQICLELAVGCEDAN
-639 EFLEKLEAKKI
+639 EFLEKLEAKEI
-650 ASFNSK
+650 ASFK
-656 GAQIMTIHKS
+656 AEGAQIMTIHKS

-683 NNESDKFLE
+683 KTNNSNQFLE
-692 EYNGTELVCLYYR
+692 EYSGTELTRLYYR

-718 ALEKEKAAKDHE
+718 VLDKEEAAKNHE
-730 EINAYYVAF
+730 ETNVYYVAF

-745 LVVVAKDKDQKK
+745 LIVVAKDK
-757 DKKKDKEESK
+757 
-767 NKGMHEKL
+767 KGMCEKL
-775 DLKPLEEGE
+775 DLAPLEEGE
-784 IAPVIASKKEPSNAS
+784 IAPVISSQKEPLSAS
-799 VLIKPHAYGEQVQE
+799 VVIKPHAYGEQIQE
-813 IEEEPDSDYEKNND
+813 IEEEPSDYEKNND

-855 EYLNYHYGFYGLDHQ
+855 EYLNYHHGFYGLDYQ

-875 LELFENDAEIQ
+875 LELFENDAKIQ
-886 ALFKNLALKGEVAF
+886 ALFKNLALRGEVAF
-900 LSRGVVSRIDVLLWD
+900 LFEGVVSRIDVLLWD

-942 AEFLQ
+942 AAFLQ

>member
-1 MDTNRQCMALK
+1 MDTKRQCMALK

-66 ENLESKEKSHKEN
+66 ENLENEKEKEKSQN

-84 EEKYHLDPSLVQN
+84 EEKYRLDPSLVQN

-135 NFEVNEDTE
+135 NFEVNEDTK
-144 AHQQQLDER
+144 AHQQQLNES
-153 FLSALNS
+153 FLSALNNK
-160 EQLEELSVFIT
+160 QLEELSVFIT
-171 QCLSHNSYTSN
+171 QCLSYDSYTSD
-182 SILKLLRSL
+182 SILERLRFL
-191 RNKLY
+191 KNKLY
-196 LFDPNKREPAFD
+196 LFDPNKKDPVFD
-208 EEGFLEKPRNL
+208 EERFLEKIRSL
-219 NKQIQSTEIASDSA
+219 NQQIQNIETASNEA

-246 NSSLTWLK
+246 NSSLTWLEK
-254 KKSEYNFFKKLKNEI
+254 KGEYRYFKKIKDEI

-277 AIENDL
+277 EIENDL
-283 KSYYEARETALFKK
+283 KRYYEARESALFKK

-307 AISKIQ
+307 ATSKIQ
-313 ALDFDAIKD
+313 SLDFDAIKD
-322 KVHALLSGYE
+322 KVHALLNGYE
-332 EVPAEFFY
+332 EMPAEFFY
-340 FRLDSKIAHILIDE
+340 FRLDSRIAHILIDE

-391 VKQSIYAFRGGF
+391 VKQSIYAFRGSF
-403 SSLFESVSKD
+403 SSLFESVAKD
-413 FYHDNLE
+413 FYHDNLP
-420 FNHRSSPLIIHYV
+420 FNHRSSPLIINYV
-433 NTIFKKAYQNSSTTY
+433 NTIFKKAYQNSPTAY

-453 PETSRNKHATDG
+453 PKASSNKHARDG
-465 YVKVSLVANERE
+465 YVKVSLVADER
-477 LLLEQISQEAKNLLE
+477 
-492 HGKELLLEQ
+492 ELLLEQ
-501 ILQEAKNLLEHGIEP
+501 ILQEAKNLLEHRIDP
-516 KDITILCAT
+516 KDITLLCAT
-525 NKDALEIKNYLQENL
+525 NDDALEIKNYLQKNL
-540 SEIRPSTESSAQLS
+540 STIRPSTESSAKLS

-568 ALAEEEY
+568 ALAEEPY

-588 YLHDDAIALFGFNPK
+588 YLHDDAIALAGFNPK

-624 AQICLELALGCEDAD
+624 AQICLELAVGCEDAN
-639 EFLEKLEAKKI
+639 EFLEKLEAKEI
-650 ASFNSK
+650 ASSK
-656 GAQIMTIHKS
+656 AEGAQIMTIHKS

-683 NNESDKFLE
+683 KTNNSNQFLE
-692 EYNGTELVCLYYR
+692 EYDGTELTRLYYR

-718 ALEKEKAAKDHE
+718 ALDKEEAAKDHE
-730 EINAYYVAF
+730 EINVYYVAF

-745 LVVVAKDKDQKK
+745 LIVVAKDKDQKK
-757 DKKKDKEESK
+757 DKKESK
-767 NKGMHEKL
+767 NKGMREKL
-775 DLKPLEEGE
+775 DLAPLEEGE
-784 IAPVIASKKEPSNAS
+784 IVPVISSQKEPSPES

-813 IEEEPDSDYEKNND
+813 IEEEPSDYEKNND

-855 EYLNYHYGFYGLDHQ
+855 EYLNYHHGFYGLDYQ

-875 LELFENDAEIQ
+875 LELFENDAKIQ
-886 ALFKNLALKGEVAF
+886 ALFKNLALRGEVAF
-900 LSRGVVSRIDVLLWD
+900 LFEGVVSRIDVLLWD

-942 AEFLQ
+942 AAFLQ

>member
-1 MDTNRQCMALK
+1 MDTKRQCMALK

-66 ENLESKEKSHKEN
+66 ENLEDEKEKEKSQN

-84 EEKYHLDPSLVQN
+84 EEKYRLTPSFVQN

-135 NFEVNEDTE
+135 NFEVNEDTK
-144 AHQQQLDER
+144 AHQQQLNAS
-153 FLSALNS
+153 FLSALDNK
-160 EQLEELSVFIT
+160 QLEELSVFIA
-171 QCLSHNSYTSN
+171 QCLSYDSYTSD
-182 SILKLLRSL
+182 SILERFLGRLRFL
-191 RNKLY
+191 KNKLY
-196 LFDPNKREPAFD
+196 LFDPNKKDPVFN
-208 EEGFLEKPRNL
+208 EEGFLEKLRSL
-219 NKQIQSTEIASDSA
+219 NQQIQNIETASNEA

-246 NSSLTWLK
+246 NSSLTWLE
-254 KKSEYNFFKKLKNEI
+254 KKSEYRYFKKFKDEI

-277 AIENDL
+277 EIENDL
-283 KSYYEARETALFKK
+283 KRYYEARESALFKK

-307 AISKIQ
+307 ATSKIQ

-322 KVHALLSGYE
+322 KVHALLNGYE
-332 EVPAEFFY
+332 EMPAEFFY

-391 VKQSIYAFRGGF
+391 VKQSIYGFRGSF

-420 FNHRSSPLIIHYV
+420 FNHRSSPLIINYV
-433 NTIFKKAYQNSSTTY
+433 NTIFKKAYQNSPTAY

-453 PETSRNKHATDG
+453 PKASSNKHAKDG
-465 YVKVSLVANERE
+465 YVKVSLVADERE
-477 LLLEQISQEAKNLLE
+477 LLLDQV
-492 HGKELLLEQ
+492 
-501 ILQEAKNLLEHGIEP
+501 LQEAKNLLEHHIDP

-525 NKDALEIKNYLQENL
+525 NDDALEIKDYLQKHL
-540 SEIRPSTESSAQLS
+540 SAIRPSTESSAKLS
-554 QFVESKIIKNALEY
+554 QFVESRIIKNALEY
-568 ALAEEEY
+568 ALAEEPY

-588 YLHDDAIALFGFNPK
+588 YLHDDAIALAGFNPK
-603 KESVAGFVWK
+603 KESMAGFVWK

-624 AQICLELALGCEDAD
+624 AQICLELAVGCEDAN
-639 EFLEKLEAKKI
+639 EFLKKLEAKEI
-650 ASFNSK
+650 ASFK
-656 GAQIMTIHKS
+656 VEGAQIMTIHKS

-683 NNESDKFLE
+683 KSNNSNQFLE
-692 EYNGTELVCLYYR
+692 EYSGTELTCLYYR

-718 ALEKEKAAKDHE
+718 ALDKEEAAKNHE
-730 EINAYYVAF
+730 ETNVYYVAF

-745 LVVVAKDKDQKK
+745 LIVVAKDKKESKK
-757 DKKKDKEESK
+757 ESK
-767 NKGMHEKL
+767 NKTMREQL
-775 DLKPLEEGE
+775 DLTPLEEGT
-784 IAPVIASKKEPSNAS
+784 IAPVISSQKELSIPS
-799 VLIKPHAYGEQVQE
+799 VVIKPHAYGEQVQE
-813 IEEEPDSDYEKNND
+813 IEEEPSDYEKNND

-855 EYLNYHYGFYGLDHQ
+855 EYLNYHHGFYGLDYQ

-875 LELFENDAEIQ
+875 LELFENDAKIQ
-886 ALFKNLALKGEVAF
+886 ALFKNLALRGEVAF
-900 LSRGVVSRIDVLLWD
+900 LFEGVVSRIDVLLWD

-942 AEFLQ
+942 AAFLQ

>member
-61 KILQK
+61 KILQQ
-66 ENLESKEKSHKEN
+66 ENLENEKEKSQN

-84 EEKYHLDPSLVQN
+84 EEKYHLDPSLVRN
-97 SAQKIYQRFLNA
+97 SAPKIYQRFLNA

-135 NFEVNEDTE
+135 NFEVNEDTK
-144 AHQQQLDER
+144 AHQRQLNEG
-153 FLSALNS
+153 FLSTLNS

-171 QCLSHNSYTSN
+171 QCLSHNSYTSD

-196 LFDPNKREPAFD
+196 LFDPNKRELAFD
-208 EEGFLEKPRNL
+208 EEGFLEKPRSL
-219 NKQIQSTEIASDSA
+219 KKQIQSTETASDSA
-233 KKAIKCDDFRGFL
+233 KTAIKCDDFRGFL
-246 NSSLTWLK
+246 NSSLTWLE
-254 KKSEYNFFKKLKNEI
+254 KKSEYRFFKKLKDEI
-269 PTLESECE
+269 PALESECE

-307 AISKIQ
+307 ATSKIQ

-391 VKQSIYAFRGGF
+391 VKQSIYAFRGSF
-403 SSLFESVSKD
+403 SSLFESVAKD
-413 FYHDNLE
+413 FYHDNLQ
-420 FNHRSSPLIIHYV
+420 FNHRSSPLIINYV
-433 NTIFKKAYQNSSTTY
+433 NTIFKKAYQNSPTAY

-453 PETSRNKHATDG
+453 PEASRNKHATDG
-465 YVKVSLVANERE
+465 YVKVSLVA
-477 LLLEQISQEAKNLLE
+477 
-492 HGKELLLEQ
+492 KELLLEQ
-501 ILQEAKNLLEHGIEP
+501 ILQEAQNLLDHGIEP
-516 KDITILCAT
+516 KDITILCAA
-525 NKDALEIKNYLQENL
+525 NKDALAIKDHLQENL

-554 QFVESKIIKNALEY
+554 QFVESKIIKNALGY
-568 ALAEEEY
+568 ALADEEY

-613 VMELFELYTEC
+613 IMEQFKLYGEP
-624 AQICLELALGCEDAD
+624 AQICLELAIGCEDAN

-683 NNESDKFLE
+683 KNDSNKFLE
-692 EYNGTELVCLYYR
+692 EYNGTELKRLYYR

-745 LVVVAKDKDQKK
+745 LIVVAKDKKESKK
-757 DKKKDKEESK
+757 ESK
-767 NKGMHEKL
+767 NKTMREKL
-775 DLKPLEEGE
+775 DLAPLEEGE
-784 IAPVIASKKEPSNAS
+784 IMPVISPQKEPLITSA
-799 VLIKPHAYGEQVQE
+799 LIKPHAYGEQVQE
-813 IEEEPDSDYEKNND
+813 IEEEPSDYEKNND

-838 KGLEYQYAYRI
+838 KGLEYQYAYNI

-855 EYLNYHYGFYGLDHQ
+855 EYLNYHHGFYGLDYQ

-886 ALFKNLALKGEVAF
+886 VLFKNYALRGEAAF
-900 LSRGVVSRIDVLLWD
+900 LFEGVVSRIDVLLWD
-915 KGQNLYVLDYKSSQ
+915 RGQNLYVLDYKSSQ

-942 AEFLQ
+942 AEFLK

>member
-1 MDTNRQCMALK
+1 MDTKRQCMALK

-66 ENLESKEKSHKEN
+66 ENLEDEKEKEKSQN

-84 EEKYHLDPSLVQN
+84 EEKYRLDPSFVQN

-135 NFEVNEDTE
+135 NFEVNEDTK
-144 AHQQQLDER
+144 AHQQQLNAS
-153 FLSALNS
+153 FLSALDN

-171 QCLSHNSYTSN
+171 QCLSHDSYTSD
-182 SILKLLRSL
+182 SILERLRFL
-191 RNKLY
+191 KNKLY
-196 LFDPNKREPAFD
+196 LFDPNKKEPVFD
-208 EEGFLEKPRNL
+208 EEGFLEKLRNL
-219 NKQIQSTEIASDSA
+219 NQQIQNIETASDAA
-233 KKAIKCDDFRGFL
+233 KTAIKCDDFRGFL
-246 NSSLTWLK
+246 NSSLTWLE
-254 KKSEYNFFKKLKNEI
+254 KKSEYRFFKKFKDEI

-277 AIENDL
+277 EIENDL
-283 KSYYEARETALFKK
+283 KRYYEAKESALFKK

-307 AISKIQ
+307 ATSKIQ

-322 KVHALLSGYE
+322 KVHALLNGYE
-332 EVPAEFFY
+332 ELPAEFFY

-391 VKQSIYAFRGGF
+391 VKQSIYAFRGSF

-413 FYHDNLE
+413 FYHDNLP
-420 FNHRSSPLIIHYV
+420 FNHRSAPLIINHV
-433 NTIFKKAYQNSSTTY
+433 NTIFKKAYQNSPTAY

-453 PETSRNKHATDG
+453 PKTSQNKHVTDG

-477 LLLEQISQEAKNLLE
+477 LLLEQI
-492 HGKELLLEQ
+492 
-501 ILQEAKNLLEHGIEP
+501 LQEAKNLLEHRIEP

-525 NKDALEIKNYLQENL
+525 NNDALEIKNYLQENL
-540 SEIRPSTESSAQLS
+540 SEICPSTESSAKLS

-568 ALAEEEY
+568 ALAEEPY

-588 YLHDDAIALFGFNPK
+588 YLHDDAIALADFNPK

-613 VMELFELYTEC
+613 VMELFELYGEC
-624 AQICLELALGCEDAD
+624 TQICLELAVGCEDAN
-639 EFLEKLEAKKI
+639 EFLEKLEAKEI
-650 ASFNSK
+650 ASFK
-656 GAQIMTIHKS
+656 IEGAQIMTIHKS

-683 NNESDKFLE
+683 KTNNSNQFLE
-692 EYNGTELVCLYYR
+692 EYSGTELTRLYYR

-718 ALEKEKAAKDHE
+718 ALDKEEAAKDHE
-730 EINAYYVAF
+730 ETNVYYVAF

-745 LVVVAKDKDQKK
+745 LVVVAKDK
-757 DKKKDKEESK
+757 
-767 NKGMHEKL
+767 KGMREKL
-775 DLKPLEEGE
+775 DLFPLEEGI
-784 IAPVIASKKEPSNAS
+784 IAPVISSQKESLIPS
-799 VLIKPHAYGEQVQE
+799 VVIKPHAYGEQVQE
-813 IEEEPDSDYEKNND
+813 IEEEPSDYEKNND

-838 KGLEYQYAYRI
+838 KGLEYQYAYNI

-855 EYLNYHYGFYGLDHQ
+855 EYLNYHHGFYGLDYQ

-875 LELFENDAEIQ
+875 LELFENDAKIQ

-900 LSRGVVSRIDVLLWD
+900 LFEGVVSRIDVLLWD

-942 AEFLQ
+942 AAFLQ

>member
-1 MDTNRQCMALK
+1 MALK

-66 ENLESKEKSHKEN
+66 ENFEDEKEKEKSQN

-84 EEKYHLDPSLVQN
+84 EEKYRLDPSFVQN
-97 SAQKIYQRFLNA
+97 RAQEIYQRFLNA

-135 NFEVNEDTE
+135 NFEVNEDTK
-144 AHQQQLDER
+144 AHQQQLNAS
-153 FLSALNS
+153 FLSALNNK
-160 EQLEELSVFIT
+160 QLEELSVFIA
-171 QCLSHNSYTSN
+171 QCLSYDSYTSD
-182 SILKLLRSL
+182 SILERLRFL
-191 RNKLY
+191 KNKLY
-196 LFDPNKREPAFD
+196 LFDPNKKDPAFD
-208 EEGFLEKPRNL
+208 EEGFLEKLRSL
-219 NKQIQSTEIASDSA
+219 NQQIQSVEAASNEA

-246 NSSLTWLK
+246 NSSLTWLE
-254 KKSEYNFFKKLKNEI
+254 KKSEYRYFKKFKDEI

-277 AIENDL
+277 EIENDL
-283 KSYYEARETALFKK
+283 KRYYEARESALFKK

-307 AISKIQ
+307 ATSKIQ

-322 KVHALLSGYE
+322 KVHALLNGYE
-332 EVPAEFFY
+332 EMPAEFFY
-340 FRLDSKIAHILIDE
+340 FRLDSRIAHILIDE

-391 VKQSIYAFRGGF
+391 VKQSIYGFRGSF

-420 FNHRSSPLIIHYV
+420 FNHRSSPLIINYV
-433 NTIFKKAYQNSSTTY
+433 NTIFKKAYQNSPTAY

-453 PETSRNKHATDG
+453 PKASSNKHAKDG
-465 YVKVSLVANERE
+465 YVKVSLVADER
-477 LLLEQISQEAKNLLE
+477 
-492 HGKELLLEQ
+492 ELLLEQ
-501 ILQEAKNLLEHGIEP
+501 ILQEAKNLLEHRIDP
-516 KDITILCAT
+516 KDITLLCAT
-525 NKDALEIKNYLQENL
+525 NDDALEIKNYLQKNL
-540 SEIRPSTESSAQLS
+540 SMIRPSTESSAKLS

-568 ALAEEEY
+568 ALAEEPY

-588 YLHDDAIALFGFNPK
+588 YLHDDAIALASFNPK

-613 VMELFELYTEC
+613 VMEWFELYTEC
-624 AQICLELALGCEDAD
+624 AQICLELAVGCEDAN
-639 EFLEKLEAKKI
+639 EFLEKLEAKEI
-650 ASFNSK
+650 ASFK
-656 GAQIMTIHKS
+656 AEGAQIMTIHKS

-683 NNESDKFLE
+683 KSNNSNQFLE
-692 EYNGTELVCLYYR
+692 EYSGTELLRLYYR

-718 ALEKEKAAKDHE
+718 ALDKEEAAKDHE
-730 EINAYYVAF
+730 ETNVYYVAF

-745 LVVVAKDKDQKK
+745 LIVVAKDKDQKK
-757 DKKKDKEESK
+757 DKKESK
-767 NKGMHEKL
+767 NKGMREKL
-775 DLKPLEEGE
+775 DLVPLEEGE
-784 IAPVIASKKEPSNAS
+784 IALVISSQKEPLIKS
-799 VLIKPHAYGEQVQE
+799 VVIKPHAYGEQVQE
-813 IEEEPDSDYEKNND
+813 IEEEPSDYEKNND

-855 EYLNYHYGFYGLDHQ
+855 EYLNYHHGFYGLDYQ

-875 LELFENDAEIQ
+875 LELFENDAKIQ

-900 LSRGVVSRIDVLLWD
+900 LFEGVVSRIDVLLWD

-942 AEFLQ
+942 AAFLQ

>member
-1 MDTNRQCMALK
+1 MDTKRQCMALK

-66 ENLESKEKSHKEN
+66 ENLEDEKEKEKSQN

-84 EEKYHLDPSLVQN
+84 EEKYRLNPSFVQN
-97 SAQKIYQRFLNA
+97 RAQEIYQRFLNA

-135 NFEVNEDTE
+135 NFEVNEDTK
-144 AHQQQLDER
+144 AHQQQLNAS
-153 FLSALNS
+153 FLNALNNK
-160 EQLEELSVFIT
+160 QLEELSVFIA
-171 QCLSHNSYTSN
+171 QCLSYDNYTSD
-182 SILKLLRSL
+182 SILERLRFL
-191 RNKLY
+191 KNKLY
-196 LFDPNKREPAFD
+196 LFDPNKKELAFD
-208 EEGFLEKPRNL
+208 EKGFLEKLRNL
-219 NKQIQSTEIASDSA
+219 NKQIQSVETASDGA

-254 KKSEYNFFKKLKNEI
+254 KKGEYRDFKKIKDEI

-277 AIENDL
+277 EIENDL
-283 KSYYEARETALFKK
+283 KRYYEARESALFKK

-307 AISKIQ
+307 ATSKIQ

-322 KVHALLSGYE
+322 KVHALLNGYE
-332 EVPAEFFY
+332 EMPTEFFY
-340 FRLDSKIAHILIDE
+340 FRLDSRIVHILIDE

-379 AKWHRSVFFVGD
+379 AKWHRSMFFVGD
-391 VKQSIYAFRGGF
+391 VKQSIYGFRGSF

-420 FNHRSSPLIIHYV
+420 FNHRSSPLIINYV
-433 NTIFKKAYQNSSTTY
+433 NTIFKKAYQNSPTAY

-453 PETSRNKHATDG
+453 PKASSNNHARDG
-465 YVKVSLVANERE
+465 YVKVSLVADERE
-477 LLLEQISQEAKNLLE
+477 LLLK
-492 HGKELLLEQ
+492 Q
-501 ILQEAKNLLEHGIEP
+501 ILQEAKNLLEHRIDP
-516 KDITILCAT
+516 KDITLLCAT
-525 NKDALEIKNYLQENL
+525 NDDALEIKNYLQKNL
-540 SEIRPSTESSAQLS
+540 SAIRPSTESSAKLS

-568 ALAEEEY
+568 ALAEEPY

-588 YLHDDAIALFGFNPK
+588 YLHDDAIALAGFNPK

-613 VMELFELYTEC
+613 VMELFELYGEC
-624 AQICLELALGCEDAD
+624 AQICLELAVGCEDAN
-639 EFLEKLEAKKI
+639 EFLEKLEAKEI
-650 ASFNSK
+650 ASFK
-656 GAQIMTIHKS
+656 AEGAQIMTIHAS

-683 NNESDKFLE
+683 KTNNSNQFLE
-692 EYNGTELVCLYYR
+692 EYSGTELLRLYYR

-718 ALEKEKAAKDHE
+718 ALDKEEAAKDHE
-730 EINAYYVAF
+730 ETNVYYVAF

-745 LVVVAKDKDQKK
+745 LIVVAKDK
-757 DKKKDKEESK
+757 KE
-767 NKGMHEKL
+767 MREKL
-775 DLKPLEEGE
+775 DLAPLEEGE
-784 IAPVIASKKEPSNAS
+784 IAPVISSQKEPSSAS

-813 IEEEPDSDYEKNND
+813 IEEEPSDYEKNND
-827 QEAINFGIALH
+827 QEAIHFGIALH

-855 EYLNYHYGFYGLDHQ
+855 EYLNYHHGFYGLDYQ

-875 LELFENDAEIQ
+875 LELFENDAKIQ
-886 ALFKNLALKGEVAF
+886 ALFKNLALRGEVAF
-900 LSRGVVSRIDVLLWD
+900 LFEGVVSRIDVLLWD

-929 NYQQSHKAQVSHY
+929 NYQQSHKVQVSHY
-942 AEFLQ
+942 AAFLQ

>member
-1 MDTNRQCMALK
+1 MDTKRQCMALK

-61 KILQK
+61 RILQK
-66 ENLESKEKSHKEN
+66 ENLEDEKEKEKSQN

-84 EEKYHLDPSLVQN
+84 EEKYRLNPSFVQN
-97 SAQKIYQRFLNA
+97 RAQKIYQRFLNA

-135 NFEVNEDTE
+135 NFEVNEDTK
-144 AHQQQLDER
+144 AHQQQLNES
-153 FLSALNS
+153 FLSALNN

-171 QCLSHNSYTSN
+171 QCLSYDSYTSD
-182 SILKLLRSL
+182 SILERLRFL
-191 RNKLY
+191 KNKLY
-196 LFDPNKREPAFD
+196 LFDPNKKDPIFN
-208 EEGFLEKPRNL
+208 EEGFLEKLRSL
-219 NKQIQSTEIASDSA
+219 NQQIQSVETASDRA
-233 KKAIKCDDFRGFL
+233 KTAIKCDDFRGFL
-246 NSSLTWLK
+246 NSSLTWLE
-254 KKSEYNFFKKLKNEI
+254 KKSEYIYFKKLKDEI

-277 AIENDL
+277 EIENDL
-283 KSYYEARETALFKK
+283 KRYYEAREIALFKK

-307 AISKIQ
+307 ATSKIQ

-322 KVHALLSGYE
+322 KVHALLNGYE
-332 EVPAEFFY
+332 EMPAEFFY

-391 VKQSIYAFRGGF
+391 VKQSIYGFRGSF

-420 FNHRSSPLIIHYV
+420 FNHRSSPLIINYV
-433 NTIFKKAYQNSSTTY
+433 NTIFKKAYQNSPTAY

-453 PETSRNKHATDG
+453 PKASSNNHARDG
-465 YVKVSLVANERE
+465 YVKVSLVADER
-477 LLLEQISQEAKNLLE
+477 
-492 HGKELLLEQ
+492 ELLLEQ
-501 ILQEAKNLLEHGIEP
+501 ILQEAKNLLEHRIDP
-516 KDITILCAT
+516 KDITLLCAT
-525 NKDALEIKNYLQENL
+525 NDDALEIKNYLQKNL
-540 SEIRPSTESSAQLS
+540 STIRPSTESSAKLS

-568 ALAEEEY
+568 ALAEEPY

-588 YLHDDAIALFGFNPK
+588 YLHDDAIALAGFNPK

-624 AQICLELALGCEDAD
+624 TQICLELAVGCEDAN
-639 EFLEKLEAKKI
+639 EFLEKLETKEI
-650 ASFNSK
+650 ASFK
-656 GAQIMTIHKS
+656 AEGAQIMTIHKS

-683 NNESDKFLE
+683 KTNNSNQFLE
-692 EYNGTELVCLYYR
+692 EYSGTELTRLYYR

-718 ALEKEKAAKDHE
+718 ALDKEEAAKDLE
-730 EINAYYVAF
+730 ETNVYYVAF

-745 LVVVAKDKDQKK
+745 LIVVAKDK
-757 DKKKDKEESK
+757 
-767 NKGMHEKL
+767 KGMHEKL
-775 DLKPLEEGE
+775 DLAPLEEGE
-784 IAPVIASKKEPSNAS
+784 IAPVISSQKEPSSAS

-813 IEEEPDSDYEKNND
+813 IEEEPSDYEKNND

-838 KGLEYQYAYRI
+838 KGLEYQYAYNI

-855 EYLNYHYGFYGLDHQ
+855 EYLNYHHGFYGLDYQ

-875 LELFENDAEIQ
+875 LELFENDAKIQ
-886 ALFKNLALKGEVAF
+886 ALFKNLALKGEAAF
-900 LSRGVVSRIDVLLWD
+900 LFEGVVSRIDVLLWD

-942 AEFLQ
+942 AAFLQ

>member
-1 MDTNRQCMALK
+1 MDTKRQCMALK

-66 ENLESKEKSHKEN
+66 ENLENEKEKSQN

-84 EEKYHLDPSLVQN
+84 EEKYHLDPDLVRN

-135 NFEVNEDTE
+135 NFEVNEDTK
-144 AHQQQLDER
+144 AHQQQLNEG

-160 EQLEELSVFIT
+160 EQLEELSAFIV
-171 QCLSHNSYTSN
+171 QCLSYDNYTSD
-182 SILKLLRSL
+182 SILERLRFL
-191 RNKLY
+191 KNKLY
-196 LFDPNKREPAFD
+196 LFDPNKKEPAFD
-208 EEGFLEKPRNL
+208 EEGFLEKLRSL
-219 NKQIQSTEIASDSA
+219 NQQIQSIETASDTA

-254 KKSEYNFFKKLKNEI
+254 KKSEYRDFKKLKDEI

-277 AIENDL
+277 EIENDL
-283 KSYYEARETALFKK
+283 KRYYEARESALFKK

-307 AISKIQ
+307 ATSKIQ

-322 KVHALLSGYE
+322 KVHALLNGYE
-332 EVPAEFFY
+332 ELPAEFFY

-391 VKQSIYAFRGGF
+391 VKQSIYAFRGSF

-413 FYHDNLE
+413 FYHDNLQ
-420 FNHRSSPLIIHYV
+420 FNHRSAPLIINYV
-433 NTIFKKAYQNSSTTY
+433 NTIFKKAYQNSPTAY

-453 PETSRNKHATDG
+453 PKTSQNKHVTDG
-465 YVKVSLVANERE
+465 YVKVSLVADER
-477 LLLEQISQEAKNLLE
+477 
-492 HGKELLLEQ
+492 ELLLEQ
-501 ILQEAKNLLEHGIEP
+501 ILQEAKNLLEHRIDP

-525 NKDALEIKNYLQENL
+525 NDDALEIKNYLQERL
-540 SEIRPSTESSAQLS
+540 SAIRPSTESSARLS

-568 ALAEEEY
+568 ALAEEPY

-588 YLHDDAIALFGFNPK
+588 YLHDDAIVLPSFNPK

-613 VMELFELYTEC
+613 VMELFELYGEC
-624 AQICLELALGCEDAD
+624 AQICLELAVGCEDAN
-639 EFLEKLEAKKI
+639 EFLEKLEAKEI
-650 ASFNSK
+650 ASFNLK

-683 NNESDKFLE
+683 KSNNSNQFLE
-692 EYNGTELVCLYYR
+692 EYNGTELLRLYYR

-718 ALEKEKAAKDHE
+718 ALDEEEAAKDYE
-730 EINAYYVAF
+730 ETNVYYVAF

-745 LVVVAKDKDQKK
+745 LIVVAKDKDQKK
-757 DKKKDKEESK
+757 DKKESK
-767 NKGMHEKL
+767 NKTMREQL
-775 DLKPLEEGE
+775 DLFPLEEGT
-784 IAPVIASKKEPSNAS
+784 IAPVISSQKDPLIAS

-813 IEEEPDSDYEKNND
+813 IEEEPSDYEKNND

-838 KGLEYQYAYRI
+838 KGLEYQYAYNI

-855 EYLNYHYGFYGLDHQ
+855 EYLNYHHGFYGLDYQ

-875 LELFENDAEIQ
+875 LELFENDAKIQ
-886 ALFKNLALKGEVAF
+886 ALFKNYALRGEAAF
-900 LSRGVVSRIDVLLWD
+900 LFEGVVSRIDVLLWD

-942 AEFLQ
+942 AAFLK

>member
-1 MDTNRQCMALK
+1 MDTKRQCMALK

-61 KILQK
+61 RILQK
-66 ENLESKEKSHKEN
+66 ENLEDEKEKEKSQN

-84 EEKYHLDPSLVQN
+84 EEKYRLNPSFVQN

-135 NFEVNEDTE
+135 NFEVNEDTK
-144 AHQQQLDER
+144 AHQQQLNES
-153 FLSALNS
+153 FLSALNN

-171 QCLSHNSYTSN
+171 QCLSYDSYTSD
-182 SILKLLRSL
+182 SILERLRFL
-191 RNKLY
+191 KNKLY
-196 LFDPNKREPAFD
+196 LFDPNKKESAFD
-208 EEGFLEKPRNL
+208 EEGFLEKLRSL
-219 NKQIQSTEIASDSA
+219 NQQIQSVETASDTA
-233 KKAIKCDDFRGFL
+233 KKAIKCDDLRGFL

-254 KKSEYNFFKKLKNEI
+254 KKGEYRDFKKIKDEI

-277 AIENDL
+277 EIENDL
-283 KSYYEARETALFKK
+283 KHYYEARESALFKK

-307 AISKIQ
+307 ATSKIQ

-322 KVHALLSGYE
+322 KVHALLNGYE
-332 EVPAEFFY
+332 EMPAEFFY

-391 VKQSIYAFRGGF
+391 VKQSIYGFRGSF
-403 SSLFESVSKD
+403 SFLFESVSKD

-420 FNHRSSPLIIHYV
+420 FNHRSSPLIINYV
-433 NTIFKKAYQNSSTTY
+433 NTIFKKAYQNSPTAY
-448 LEQKY
+448 WEQKY
-453 PETSRNKHATDG
+453 PKASSNKHAKDG
-465 YVKVSLVANERE
+465 YVKVSLVADGR
-477 LLLEQISQEAKNLLE
+477 
-492 HGKELLLEQ
+492 GLLLEQ
-501 ILQEAKNLLEHGIEP
+501 ILQEAKNLLEHRIDP
-516 KDITILCAT
+516 KDITLLCAT
-525 NKDALEIKNYLQENL
+525 NDDALEIKNYLQKNL
-540 SEIRPSTESSAQLS
+540 SAIRPSTESSTKLS

-568 ALAEEEY
+568 ALAEEPY

-588 YLHDDAIALFGFNPK
+588 YLHDDAIALAGFNPK

-624 AQICLELALGCEDAD
+624 AQICLELAVGCEDAN
-639 EFLEKLEAKKI
+639 EFLEKLEAKEI
-650 ASFNSK
+650 ASFK
-656 GAQIMTIHKS
+656 AEGAQIMTIHKS

-683 NNESDKFLE
+683 KTNNSNQFLE
-692 EYNGTELVCLYYR
+692 EYSGTELTRLYYR
-705 MKNREVVDKDYAR
+705 MKNREVVDKNYAR
-718 ALEKEKAAKDHE
+718 VLDKEEAARDHE
-730 EINAYYVAF
+730 ETNVYYVAF

-745 LVVVAKDKDQKK
+745 LIVVAKDKDQKK
-757 DKKKDKEESK
+757 DKKESK
-767 NKGMHEKL
+767 NKGMREKL
-775 DLKPLEEGE
+775 DLAPLEEGE
-784 IAPVIASKKEPSNAS
+784 ITPVISSQKEPSSAS
-799 VLIKPHAYGEQVQE
+799 VVIKPHAYGEQVQE
-813 IEEEPDSDYEKNND
+813 IEEEPSDYEKNND

-855 EYLNYHYGFYGLDHQ
+855 EYLNYHHGFYGLDYQ

-875 LELFENDAEIQ
+875 LELFENDAKIQ
-886 ALFKNLALKGEVAF
+886 ALFKNLALRGEVAF
-900 LSRGVVSRIDVLLWD
+900 LFEGVVSRMDVLLWD

-942 AEFLQ
+942 AAFLQ

>member
-1 MDTNRQCMALK
+1 MDTKRQCMALK

-66 ENLESKEKSHKEN
+66 ENLEDEKEKEKSQN

-84 EEKYHLDPSLVQN
+84 EEKYRLNPSFVQN

-121 SILRKFCWFVGLSA
+121 SILRKFCWFVGLST
-135 NFEVNEDTE
+135 NFEVNEDTK
-144 AHQQQLDER
+144 AHQQQLNAS
-153 FLSALNS
+153 FLSALNN

-171 QCLSHNSYTSN
+171 QCLSHDSYTSD
-182 SILKLLRSL
+182 SVLERLRFLK
-191 RNKLY
+191 NKLY
-196 LFDPNKREPAFD
+196 LFDPNKKDLAFD
-208 EEGFLEKPRNL
+208 EEGFLEKLRNL
-219 NKQIQSTEIASDSA
+219 NKQIQSVETASNEA

-246 NSSLTWLK
+246 NSSLTWLE
-254 KKSEYNFFKKLKNEI
+254 KKSEYRYFKKFKDEI

-277 AIENDL
+277 EIENDL
-283 KSYYEARETALFKK
+283 KRYYEARESALFKK

-307 AISKIQ
+307 ATSKIQ

-322 KVHALLSGYE
+322 KVHALLNGYE
-332 EVPAEFFY
+332 EMPAEFFY

-391 VKQSIYAFRGGF
+391 VKQSIYGFRGSF

-413 FYHDNLE
+413 FYHDNLQ
-420 FNHRSSPLIIHYV
+420 FNHRSSPLIINYV
-433 NTIFKKAYQNSSTTY
+433 NTIFKKAYQNSPTAY

-453 PETSRNKHATDG
+453 PKASNNKHAKDG
-465 YVKVSLVANERE
+465 YVKVSLVADERE
-477 LLLEQISQEAKNLLE
+477 LLLEQILKEAKNLLE
-492 HGKELLLEQ
+492 HRIDPKNITLLC
-501 ILQEAKNLLEHGIEP
+501 
-516 KDITILCAT
+516 TT
-525 NKDALEIKNYLQENL
+525 NDDALEIKNYLQKNL
-540 SEIRPSTESSAQLS
+540 SAIRPSTESSAKLS

-568 ALAEEEY
+568 ALAEEPY

-588 YLHDDAIALFGFNPK
+588 YLHDDAIALAGFNPK

-613 VMELFELYTEC
+613 VMELFELYGEC
-624 AQICLELALGCEDAD
+624 AQICLELAVGCEDAD
-639 EFLEKLEAKKI
+639 EFLKKLEAKEI
-650 ASFNSK
+650 ASFK
-656 GAQIMTIHKS
+656 AEGAQIMTIHKS

-683 NNESDKFLE
+683 KTNNSNQFLE
-692 EYNGTELVCLYYR
+692 EYSGTELTRLYYR

-718 ALEKEKAAKDHE
+718 ALDKEEAAKDHE
-730 EINAYYVAF
+730 ETNVYYVAF

-745 LVVVAKDKDQKK
+745 LIVVAKDKNQKK
-757 DKKKDKEESK
+757 DKKESK
-767 NKGMHEKL
+767 NKGMREKL
-775 DLKPLEEGE
+775 DLAPLEEGE
-784 IAPVIASKKEPSNAS
+784 IAPVISSQKEPSSTS
-799 VLIKPHAYGEQVQE
+799 VVIKPHAYGEQVQE
-813 IEEEPDSDYEKNND
+813 IEEEPSDYEKNND

-855 EYLNYHYGFYGLDHQ
+855 EYLNYHHGFYGLDYQ

-875 LELFENDAEIQ
+875 LELFENDAKIQ
-886 ALFKNLALKGEVAF
+886 ALFKNLALRGEVAF
-900 LSRGVVSRIDVLLWD
+900 LFEGVVSRIDVLLWD

-942 AEFLQ
+942 AAFLQ

>member
-1 MDTNRQCMALK
+1 MDTKRQCMALK

-66 ENLESKEKSHKEN
+66 ENLEDEKEKEKSQN

-84 EEKYHLDPSLVQN
+84 EEKYRLDPSFVQN
-97 SAQKIYQRFLNA
+97 RAQEIYQRFLNA

-135 NFEVNEDTE
+135 NFEVNEDTK
-144 AHQQQLDER
+144 AHQQQLNAS
-153 FLSALNS
+153 FLSALNN

-171 QCLSHNSYTSN
+171 QCLSYDNYTSD
-182 SILKLLRSL
+182 SILERLRFL
-191 RNKLY
+191 KNKLY
-196 LFDPNKREPAFD
+196 LFDPNKKEPAFD
-208 EEGFLEKPRNL
+208 EEGFLEKLRSL
-219 NKQIQSTEIASDSA
+219 NQQIQSIETASDRA
-233 KKAIKCDDFRGFL
+233 KIAIKCDDFRGFL
-246 NSSLTWLK
+246 NSSLTWLE
-254 KKSEYNFFKKLKNEI
+254 KKSEYIYFKKLKDEI

-277 AIENDL
+277 EIENDL
-283 KSYYEARETALFKK
+283 KRYYEARESALFKK
-297 FPKFIQLYDK
+297 FPKFIQFYDK
-307 AISKIQ
+307 ATSKIQ

-322 KVHALLSGYE
+322 KVHALLKDYE

-379 AKWHRSVFFVGD
+379 AKWNRSVFFVGD
-391 VKQSIYAFRGGF
+391 VKQSIYAFRGSF
-403 SSLFESVSKD
+403 SSLFESVAKD

-420 FNHRSSPLIIHYV
+420 FNHRSSPLIINYV
-433 NTIFKKAYQNSSTTY
+433 NTIFKKAYQNSPTAY
-448 LEQKY
+448 LDQKY
-453 PETSRNKHATDG
+453 PKTSQNKHATDG
-465 YVKVSLVANERE
+465 YVKISLVANER
-477 LLLEQISQEAKNLLE
+477 
-492 HGKELLLEQ
+492 ELLLEQ
-501 ILQEAKNLLEHGIEP
+501 ILQEAKNLLEHRIEP
-516 KDITILCAT
+516 KDITLLCAT
-525 NKDALEIKNYLQENL
+525 NDDALEIKNYLQENL
-540 SEIRPSTESSAQLS
+540 SAIRPSTESSANLS
-554 QFVESKIIKNALEY
+554 QFVESKIIKNALKY
-568 ALAEEEY
+568 ALAEEPY

-588 YLHDDAIALFGFNPK
+588 YLHDDAIALPGFNPK

-624 AQICLELALGCEDAD
+624 AQICLELAVGCEDAN

-650 ASFNSK
+650 ASFNLK

-671 PYVIVCERLGKP
+671 PYVIVCERLGKLKS
-683 NNESDKFLE
+683 NNSNQFLE
-692 EYNGTELVCLYYR
+692 EYNGTELLRLYYR

-718 ALEKEKAAKDHE
+718 ALDKEEAAKDHE
-730 EINAYYVAF
+730 ETNVYYVAF

-745 LVVVAKDKDQKK
+745 LIVVAKDKDQKK
-757 DKKKDKEESK
+757 DKKESK
-767 NKGMHEKL
+767 NKGMREKL
-775 DLKPLEEGE
+775 DLFPLEEGT
-784 IAPVIASKKEPSNAS
+784 IAPVISSQKELSIPS
-799 VLIKPHAYGEQVQE
+799 VVIKPHAYGEQVQE
-813 IEEEPDSDYEKNND
+813 IEEEPSDYEKNND

-838 KGLEYQYAYRI
+838 KGLEYQYAYNI

-855 EYLNYHYGFYGLDHQ
+855 EYLNYHHGFYDLDYQ

-875 LELFENDAEIQ
+875 LELFENDAKIQ
-886 ALFKNLALKGEVAF
+886 ALFKNLALRGEVAF
-900 LSRGVVSRIDVLLWD
+900 LFEGVVSRIDVLLWD

-942 AEFLQ
+942 AAFLQ

>member
-1 MDTNRQCMALK
+1 MDTKRQCMALK

-27 LALLFKGANPSEI
+27 LALLFNGANPSEI

-66 ENLESKEKSHKEN
+66 ENLESEKEKSQN

-84 EEKYHLDPSLVQN
+84 EEKYHLDPDLVRN

-135 NFEVNEDTE
+135 NFEVNEDTKL
-144 AHQQQLDER
+144 HQQQLNEG
-153 FLSALNS
+153 FLSALNN
-160 EQLEELSVFIT
+160 EQLEELSAFIV
-171 QCLSHNSYTSN
+171 QCLSHDNYTSD
-182 SILKLLRSL
+182 SILERLRFL
-191 RNKLY
+191 KNKLY
-196 LFDPNKREPAFD
+196 LFDPNKKEPAFD
-208 EEGFLEKPRNL
+208 EKGFLEKLRSL
-219 NKQIQSTEIASDSA
+219 NKQIQSIETASNEA
-233 KKAIKCDDFRGFL
+233 KKAIKCDSFRGFL
-246 NSSLTWLK
+246 NSSLTWLE
-254 KKSEYNFFKKLKNEI
+254 KKSEYRYFKKLKNEI

-277 AIENDL
+277 EIENDL
-283 KSYYEARETALFKK
+283 KRYYEAKETAIFKK
-297 FPKFIQLYDK
+297 FPKFIQLYDN
-307 AISKIQ
+307 ATSKIQ

-322 KVHALLSGYE
+322 KVHVLLNGYE
-332 EVPAEFFY
+332 EMPAEFFY

-391 VKQSIYAFRGGF
+391 VKQSIYAFRGSF

-420 FNHRSSPLIIHYV
+420 FNHRSAPLIINYV
-433 NTIFKKAYQNSSTTY
+433 NTIFKKAYQNSPTAY

-453 PETSRNKHATDG
+453 PKTSQNKHATDG
-465 YVKVSLVANERE
+465 YVKVSLVADER
-477 LLLEQISQEAKNLLE
+477 
-492 HGKELLLEQ
+492 ELLLEQ
-501 ILQEAKNLLEHGIEP
+501 ILQEAQNLLDHRIDP

-525 NKDALEIKNYLQENL
+525 NKDALEIKNYLQERL
-540 SEIRPSTESSAQLS
+540 SEIHPSTESSARLS

-568 ALAEEEY
+568 ALAEEPY

-588 YLHDDAIALFGFNPK
+588 YLHDDAIALPGFNPK

-613 VMELFELYTEC
+613 VMELFELYGEP
-624 AQICLELALGCEDAD
+624 AQSCLELAVGCEDAD
-639 EFLEKLEAKKI
+639 GFLEKLEAKAI

-656 GAQIMTIHKS
+656 GVQIMTIHKS

-683 NNESDKFLE
+683 NSSHANQLLE
-692 EYNGTELVCLYYR
+692 EYNGAELARLYYR

-718 ALEKEKAAKDHE
+718 ALDKEEAAKDHE
-730 EINAYYVAF
+730 EINVYYVAF

-745 LVVVAKDKDQKK
+745 LIVVAKDK
-757 DKKKDKEESK
+757 KENK

-775 DLKPLEEGE
+775 DLVPLEEGE
-784 IAPVIASKKEPSNAS
+784 IAPVIPPQKEPLITST
-799 VLIKPHAYGEQVQE
+799 LIKPHAYGEQVQE
-813 IEEEPDSDYEKNND
+813 IEEEPSDYEKNDD

-855 EYLNYHYGFYGLDHQ
+855 EYLNYHHGFYGLDYQ

-875 LELFENDAEIQ
+875 LELFENDAKIQ
-886 ALFKNLALKGEVAF
+886 ALFKNLALRGEVAF
-900 LSRGVVSRIDVLLWD
+900 LFEGVVSRIDVLLWD
-915 KGQNLYVLDYKSSQ
+915 KGKNLYVLDYKSSQ
-929 NYQQSHKAQVSHY
+929 NYQQSHKVQVSHY
-942 AEFLQ
+942 AAFLQ

>member
-1 MDTNRQCMALK
+1 MDTKRQCMALK

-66 ENLESKEKSHKEN
+66 ENLEDEKEKEKSQN

-84 EEKYHLDPSLVQN
+84 EEKYRLNPSFVQN

-135 NFEVNEDTE
+135 NFEVNEDTKV
-144 AHQQQLDER
+144 HQQQLNEN
-153 FLSALNS
+153 FLRALNN
-160 EQLEELSVFIT
+160 EQLEELSVFIA
-171 QCLSHNSYTSN
+171 QCLSYDSYTSD
-182 SILKLLRSL
+182 SILERLRFL
-191 RNKLY
+191 KNKLY
-196 LFDPNKREPAFD
+196 LFDPNKKEPAFD
-208 EEGFLEKPRNL
+208 EKGFLDKLRSL
-219 NKQIQSTEIASDSA
+219 NQQIQSVETASDTA

-246 NSSLTWLK
+246 NSSLTWLE
-254 KKSEYNFFKKLKNEI
+254 KKSEYRYFKKFKDEI

-277 AIENDL
+277 EIENDL
-283 KSYYEARETALFKK
+283 KRYYEARESALFKK

-307 AISKIQ
+307 ATSKIQ

-322 KVHALLSGYE
+322 KVHALLNGYE
-332 EVPAEFFY
+332 EMPAEFFY

-354 FQDTSLNDYKI
+354 FQDTSLNDCKI

-391 VKQSIYAFRGGF
+391 VKQSIYGFRGSF

-413 FYHDNLE
+413 FYHDNLQ
-420 FNHRSSPLIIHYV
+420 FNHRSSPLIINYV
-433 NTIFKKAYQNSSTTY
+433 NTIFKKAYQNSPTAY

-453 PETSRNKHATDG
+453 PKASSNKHARDG
-465 YVKVSLVANERE
+465 YVKVSLVADER
-477 LLLEQISQEAKNLLE
+477 
-492 HGKELLLEQ
+492 ELLLEQ
-501 ILQEAKNLLEHGIEP
+501 ILQEAKNLLEHRIDP
-516 KDITILCAT
+516 KDITLLCAT
-525 NKDALEIKNYLQENL
+525 NDDALEIKNYLQKNL
-540 SEIRPSTESSAQLS
+540 STIRPSTESSAKLS

-568 ALAEEEY
+568 ALAEEPY

-588 YLHDDAIALFGFNPK
+588 YLHDDAIALAGFNPK

-613 VMELFELYTEC
+613 VMELFELYGEC
-624 AQICLELALGCEDAD
+624 AQICLELAVGCEDAN
-639 EFLEKLEAKKI
+639 EFLEKLEAKEI
-650 ASFNSK
+650 ASFK
-656 GAQIMTIHKS
+656 AEGAQIMTIHKS

-683 NNESDKFLE
+683 KSNNSNQFLE
-692 EYNGTELVCLYYR
+692 EYSGTELMRLYYR

-718 ALEKEKAAKDHE
+718 VLDKEEAAKNHE
-730 EINAYYVAF
+730 ETNVYYVAF

-745 LVVVAKDKDQKK
+745 LIVVAKDK
-757 DKKKDKEESK
+757 
-767 NKGMHEKL
+767 KGMREKL
-775 DLKPLEEGE
+775 DLLPLEEGI
-784 IAPVIASKKEPSNAS
+784 IAPVISSQKEPLIKS
-799 VLIKPHAYGEQVQE
+799 VVIKPHAYGEQVQE
-813 IEEEPDSDYEKNND
+813 IEEEPSDYEKNND

-838 KGLEYQYAYRI
+838 KGLEYQYAYNI

-855 EYLNYHYGFYGLDHQ
+855 EYLNYHHGFYGLDYQ

-875 LELFENDAEIQ
+875 LELFENDAKIQ

-900 LSRGVVSRIDVLLWD
+900 LFEGVVSRIDVLLWD

-929 NYQQSHKAQVSHY
+929 NYQQSHKVQVSHY
-942 AEFLQ
+942 AAFLQ

>member
-1 MDTNRQCMALK
+1 MDTKRQCMALK

-66 ENLESKEKSHKEN
+66 ENLEDEKEKEKSQN

-84 EEKYHLDPSLVQN
+84 EEKYRLNPSLVQN

-135 NFEVNEDTE
+135 NFEVNEDTN
-144 AHQQQLDER
+144 AHQQQLNES
-153 FLSALNS
+153 FLSALDN
-160 EQLEELSVFIT
+160 EQLEELSVFIA
-171 QCLSHNSYTSN
+171 QCLSYDSYTSD
-182 SILKLLRSL
+182 SILERLRFL
-191 RNKLY
+191 KNKLY
-196 LFDPNKREPAFD
+196 LFDPNKKEPAFD
-208 EEGFLEKPRNL
+208 EKGFLEKLRSL
-219 NKQIQSTEIASDSA
+219 NQQIQSVETASNEA
-233 KKAIKCDDFRGFL
+233 KKAIKCDDFREFL
-246 NSSLTWLK
+246 NSSLTWLE
-254 KKSEYNFFKKLKNEI
+254 KKSEYRYFKKFKDEI

-277 AIENDL
+277 EIKNDL
-283 KSYYEARETALFKK
+283 KRYYEARESALFKK

-307 AISKIQ
+307 ATSKIQ
-313 ALDFDAIKD
+313 ALDFDVIKD
-322 KVHALLSGYE
+322 KVHALLNGYE
-332 EVPAEFFY
+332 EMPAEFFY
-340 FRLDSKIAHILIDE
+340 FRLDSRIAHILIDE

-391 VKQSIYAFRGGF
+391 VKQSIYGFRGSF

-413 FYHDNLE
+413 FYHDNLQ
-420 FNHRSSPLIIHYV
+420 FNHRSSPLIINYV
-433 NTIFKKAYQNSSTTY
+433 NTIFKKAYQNSPTAY

-453 PETSRNKHATDG
+453 PKASSNKHARDG
-465 YVKVSLVANERE
+465 YVKVSLVADER
-477 LLLEQISQEAKNLLE
+477 
-492 HGKELLLEQ
+492 ELLLEQ
-501 ILQEAKNLLEHGIEP
+501 ILQEAKNLLEHRIDP
-516 KDITILCAT
+516 KDITLLCAT
-525 NKDALEIKNYLQENL
+525 NDDALEIKNYLQKNL
-540 SEIRPSTESSAQLS
+540 STIRPSTESSAKLS

-568 ALAEEEY
+568 ALAEEPY

-588 YLHDDAIALFGFNPK
+588 YLHDDAIALAGFNPK
-603 KESVAGFVWK
+603 KESVASFVWK

-624 AQICLELALGCEDAD
+624 AQICLELAVGCEDAN
-639 EFLEKLEAKKI
+639 EFLEKLEAKEI
-650 ASFNSK
+650 ASFK
-656 GAQIMTIHKS
+656 AEGAQIMTIHKS

-683 NNESDKFLE
+683 KTNNSNQFLE
-692 EYNGTELVCLYYR
+692 EYSGTELTRLYYR

-718 ALEKEKAAKDHE
+718 ALDKEEAAKDHE
-730 EINAYYVAF
+730 ETNVYYVAF

-745 LVVVAKDKDQKK
+745 LIVVAKDKDQKK
-757 DKKKDKEESK
+757 DKKESK
-767 NKGMHEKL
+767 NKGMREKL
-775 DLKPLEEGE
+775 DLAPLEEGT
-784 IAPVIASKKEPSNAS
+784 IAPVISSQKEPSPES

-813 IEEEPDSDYEKNND
+813 IEEEPSDYEKNND

-855 EYLNYHYGFYGLDHQ
+855 EYLNYHHGFYGLDYQ

-875 LELFENDAEIQ
+875 LELFENDAKIQ
-886 ALFKNLALKGEVAF
+886 ALFKNLALRGEVAF
-900 LSRGVVSRIDVLLWD
+900 LFQGVVSRMDVLLWD

-942 AEFLQ
+942 AAFLQ

>member
-1 MDTNRQCMALK
+1 MDTKRQCMALK

-66 ENLESKEKSHKEN
+66 ENLEDEKEKEKSQN

-84 EEKYHLDPSLVQN
+84 EEKYRLDPSFVQN
-97 SAQKIYQRFLNA
+97 SAQEIYQRFLNA

-135 NFEVNEDTE
+135 NFEVNEDTK
-144 AHQQQLDER
+144 AHQQQLNAS
-153 FLSALNS
+153 FLSALNN

-171 QCLSHNSYTSN
+171 QCLSYDSYTSD
-182 SILKLLRSL
+182 SVLERLRFLK
-191 RNKLY
+191 NKLY
-196 LFDPNKREPAFD
+196 LFDPNKKDLAFD
-208 EEGFLEKPRNL
+208 EEGFLEKLRNL
-219 NKQIQSTEIASDSA
+219 NKQIQSVETASNEA

-246 NSSLTWLK
+246 NSSLTWLE
-254 KKSEYNFFKKLKNEI
+254 KKSEYRYFKKFKDEI

-277 AIENDL
+277 EIENDL
-283 KSYYEARETALFKK
+283 KRYYEARESALFKK

-307 AISKIQ
+307 ATSKIQ

-322 KVHALLSGYE
+322 KVHALLNGYE
-332 EVPAEFFY
+332 EMPAEFFY

-391 VKQSIYAFRGGF
+391 VKQSIYGFRGSF

-413 FYHDNLE
+413 FYHDNLQ
-420 FNHRSSPLIIHYV
+420 FNHRSSPLIINYV
-433 NTIFKKAYQNSSTTY
+433 NTIFKKAYQNSPTAY

-453 PETSRNKHATDG
+453 PKASSNKHARDG
-465 YVKVSLVANERE
+465 YVKVSLVADER
-477 LLLEQISQEAKNLLE
+477 
-492 HGKELLLEQ
+492 ELLLEQ
-501 ILQEAKNLLEHGIEP
+501 ILQEAKNLLEHRIDP
-516 KDITILCAT
+516 KDITLLCAT
-525 NKDALEIKNYLQENL
+525 NDDALEIKNYLQKNL
-540 SEIRPSTESSAQLS
+540 STIRPSTESSAKLS
-554 QFVESKIIKNALEY
+554 QFVESKIIKHALEY
-568 ALAEEEY
+568 ALAEEPY

-588 YLHDDAIALFGFNPK
+588 YLHDDAIALPGFNPK

-613 VMELFELYTEC
+613 VMEWFELYTEC
-624 AQICLELALGCEDAD
+624 AQICLELAVGCEDAN
-639 EFLEKLEAKKI
+639 EFLEKLEAKEI
-650 ASFNSK
+650 VSFNAK
-656 GAQIMTIHKS
+656 GTQIMTIHAS

-683 NNESDKFLE
+683 KSNNSNQFLE
-692 EYNGTELVCLYYR
+692 EYSGTELTRLYYR

-718 ALEKEKAAKDHE
+718 ALDKEEAAKNHE
-730 EINAYYVAF
+730 ETNVYYVAF

-745 LVVVAKDKDQKK
+745 LIVVAKDKNQKK
-757 DKKKDKEESK
+757 DKKESK

-775 DLKPLEEGE
+775 DLAPLEEGE
-784 IAPVIASKKEPSNAS
+784 IAPVISSQKESSSAS
-799 VLIKPHAYGEQVQE
+799 VVIKPHAYGEQVQE
-813 IEEEPDSDYEKNND
+813 IEEEPSDYEKNND
-827 QEAINFGIALH
+827 QEAIHFGIALH

-855 EYLNYHYGFYGLDHQ
+855 EYLNYHHGFYGLDYQ

-875 LELFENDAEIQ
+875 LELFENDAKIQ

-900 LSRGVVSRIDVLLWD
+900 LFEGVVSRIDVLLWD

-942 AEFLQ
+942 AAFLQ

>member
-1 MDTNRQCMALK
+1 MDTKRQCMALK

-66 ENLESKEKSHKEN
+66 ENFEYEKEKEKSQN

-84 EEKYHLDPSLVQN
+84 EEKYHLKPDLVRN

-135 NFEVNEDTE
+135 NFEVNEDTKV
-144 AHQQQLDER
+144 HQQQLNAS
-153 FLSALNS
+153 FLSALNG
-160 EQLEELSVFIT
+160 EQLEELSVFIA
-171 QCLSHNSYTSN
+171 QCLSYDNYTSD
-182 SILKLLRSL
+182 SILERLRFL
-191 RNKLY
+191 KNKLY
-196 LFDPNKREPAFD
+196 LFDPNKKEPAFD
-208 EEGFLEKPRNL
+208 EEGFLEKLRSL
-219 NKQIQSTEIASDSA
+219 NQQIQSVETASDTA
-233 KKAIKCDDFRGFL
+233 KTAIKCDDFRGFL

-254 KKSEYNFFKKLKNEI
+254 KKSEYRDFKKLKNEI

-277 AIENDL
+277 EIENDL
-283 KSYYEARETALFKK
+283 KRYYEARESALFKK
-297 FPKFIQLYDK
+297 FPKFIQLYDN
-307 AISKIQ
+307 ATSKIQ

-322 KVHALLSGYE
+322 KVHALLNGYE
-332 EVPAEFFY
+332 ELPAEFFY

-379 AKWHRSVFFVGD
+379 AKWQRSVFFVGD
-391 VKQSIYAFRGGF
+391 VKQSIYAFRGSF
-403 SSLFESVSKD
+403 SSLFESVAKD

-420 FNHRSSPLIIHYV
+420 FNHRSSPLIINYV
-433 NTIFKKAYQNSSTTY
+433 NTIFKKAYQNSPTAY
-448 LEQKY
+448 LDQKY
-453 PETSRNKHATDG
+453 PKTSQNKHATDG
-465 YVKVSLVANERE
+465 YVKVSLVADER
-477 LLLEQISQEAKNLLE
+477 
-492 HGKELLLEQ
+492 ELLLEQ
-501 ILQEAKNLLEHGIEP
+501 ILQEAKNLLEHRIEP
-516 KDITILCAT
+516 KDITLLCAT
-525 NKDALEIKNYLQENL
+525 NDDALEIKNYLQENL
-540 SEIRPSTESSAQLS
+540 SSIRPSTESSANLS
-554 QFVESKIIKNALEY
+554 QFVESKIIKNALKY
-568 ALAEEEY
+568 ALAEEPY

-588 YLHDDAIALFGFNPK
+588 YLHDDAIALAGFNPK

-613 VMELFELYTEC
+613 VMELFELYGEC
-624 AQICLELALGCEDAD
+624 AQICLELAVGCEDAN
-639 EFLEKLEAKKI
+639 EFLEKLEAKEI
-650 ASFNSK
+650 ASFK
-656 GAQIMTIHKS
+656 IEGAQIMTIHKS

-683 NNESDKFLE
+683 KTNNSNQFLE
-692 EYNGTELVCLYYR
+692 EYNGAELIRLYYR

-718 ALEKEKAAKDHE
+718 ALDKEEAAKDHE
-730 EINAYYVAF
+730 ETNVYYVAF

-745 LVVVAKDKDQKK
+745 LIVVAKDKGQKK
-757 DKKKDKEESK
+757 DKKESK
-767 NKGMHEKL
+767 NKGMREKL
-775 DLKPLEEGE
+775 DLLPLEEGI
-784 IAPVIASKKEPSNAS
+784 IAPVISPQKEPLSAS
-799 VLIKPHAYGEQVQE
+799 VVIKPHAYGEQVQE
-813 IEEEPDSDYEKNND
+813 IEEEPSDYEKNND

-855 EYLNYHYGFYGLDHQ
+855 EYLNYHHGFYGLDYR

-875 LELFENDAEIQ
+875 LELFENDAKIQ
-886 ALFKNLALKGEVAF
+886 ALFKNLALKGEAAF
-900 LSRGVVSRIDVLLWD
+900 LFEGVVSRIDVLLWD

-942 AEFLQ
+942 AAFLK

>member
-1 MDTNRQCMALK
+1 MDTKRQCMALK

-66 ENLESKEKSHKEN
+66 ENLEDEKEKEKSQN

-84 EEKYHLDPSLVQN
+84 EEKYRLNPDLVRN
-97 SAQKIYQRFLNA
+97 SAPKIYQRFLNA

-135 NFEVNEDTE
+135 NFEVNEDTK
-144 AHQQQLDER
+144 AHQQQLNEG
-153 FLSALNS
+153 FLSALNG
-160 EQLEELSVFIT
+160 EQLEELSVFIA
-171 QCLSHNSYTSN
+171 QCLSYDSYTSD
-182 SILKLLRSL
+182 SILERLRFL
-191 RNKLY
+191 KNKLY
-196 LFDPNKREPAFD
+196 LFDPNKKEPAFD
-208 EEGFLEKPRNL
+208 EEGFLEKLRSL
-219 NKQIQSTEIASDSA
+219 NQQIQSVETASDAA
-233 KKAIKCDDFRGFL
+233 KTAIKCDDFRGFL
-246 NSSLTWLK
+246 NSSLTWLEK
-254 KKSEYNFFKKLKNEI
+254 KGEYRYFKKFKDEI

-277 AIENDL
+277 EIENDL
-283 KSYYEARETALFKK
+283 KRYYEARESALFKK
-297 FPKFIQLYDK
+297 FPKFIQLYDR
-307 AISKIQ
+307 ATSKIQ

-322 KVHALLSGYE
+322 KVHALLNGYE
-332 EVPAEFFY
+332 EMPAEFFY

-379 AKWHRSVFFVGD
+379 AKWYRSVFFVGD
-391 VKQSIYAFRGGF
+391 VKQSIYGFRGSF

-413 FYHDNLE
+413 FYHDNLP
-420 FNHRSSPLIIHYV
+420 FNHRSSPLIINYV
-433 NTIFKKAYQNSSTTY
+433 NTIFKKAYQNSPTAY

-453 PETSRNKHATDG
+453 PKASSNNHARDG
-465 YVKVSLVANERE
+465 YVKVSLVADER
-477 LLLEQISQEAKNLLE
+477 
-492 HGKELLLEQ
+492 ELLLEQ
-501 ILQEAKNLLEHGIEP
+501 ILQEAKNLLEHRIEP
-516 KDITILCAT
+516 KDITLLCAT
-525 NKDALEIKNYLQENL
+525 NDDALGIKNYLQKNL
-540 SEIRPSTESSAQLS
+540 SAIHPSTESSAKLS

-568 ALAEEEY
+568 ALAEEPY

-588 YLHDDAIALFGFNPK
+588 YLHDDVIALAGFNPK

-613 VMELFELYTEC
+613 VMEWFELYTEC
-624 AQICLELALGCEDAD
+624 AQICLELAVGCEDAN
-639 EFLEKLEAKKI
+639 EFLEKLEAKEI
-650 ASFNSK
+650 ASFK
-656 GAQIMTIHKS
+656 AEGAQIMTIHKS

-683 NNESDKFLE
+683 KTNNSNQFLE
-692 EYNGTELVCLYYR
+692 EYSGTELIRLYYR
-705 MKNREVVDKDYAR
+705 MKNREMVDKDYAR
-718 ALEKEKAAKDHE
+718 ALDKEEAAKDHE
-730 EINAYYVAF
+730 ETNVYYVAF

-745 LVVVAKDKDQKK
+745 LIVVAKDKDQKK
-757 DKKKDKEESK
+757 DKKESK
-767 NKGMHEKL
+767 NKGMREKL
-775 DLKPLEEGE
+775 DLAPLEEGE
-784 IAPVIASKKEPSNAS
+784 IAPVVSSQKEPLSAS
-799 VLIKPHAYGEQVQE
+799 VVIKPHAYGEQVQE
-813 IEEEPDSDYEKNND
+813 IEEEPSDYEKNND
-827 QEAINFGIALH
+827 QEAIHFGIALH
-838 KGLEYQYAYRI
+838 KGLEYQYAYNI

-855 EYLNYHYGFYGLDHQ
+855 EYLNYHHGFYGLDYQ

-875 LELFENDAEIQ
+875 LELFENDAKIQ

-900 LSRGVVSRIDVLLWD
+900 LFEGVVSRIDVLLWD

-942 AEFLQ
+942 AAFLQ

>member
-1 MDTNRQCMALK
+1 MDTKRQCMALK

-66 ENLESKEKSHKEN
+66 ENLEDEKEKEKSQN

-84 EEKYHLDPSLVQN
+84 EEKYRLNPSFVQN

-135 NFEVNEDTE
+135 NFEVNEDTK
-144 AHQQQLDER
+144 AHQQQLNAS
-153 FLSALNS
+153 FLSTLNN
-160 EQLEELSVFIT
+160 EQLEELSVFIA
-171 QCLSHNSYTSN
+171 QCLSYDSYTSD
-182 SILKLLRSL
+182 SILERLRFL
-191 RNKLY
+191 KNKLY
-196 LFDPNKREPAFD
+196 LFDPNKKEPAFD
-208 EEGFLEKPRNL
+208 EEGFLEKLRNL
-219 NKQIQSTEIASDSA
+219 NRQIQSVETASDTA

-246 NSSLTWLK
+246 NSSLTWLE
-254 KKSEYNFFKKLKNEI
+254 KKSEYRYFRKFKDEI

-277 AIENDL
+277 EIENDL
-283 KSYYEARETALFKK
+283 KRYYEARESALFKK

-307 AISKIQ
+307 ATSKIQ

-322 KVHALLSGYE
+322 KVHALLNGYE
-332 EVPAEFFY
+332 EMPAEFFY
-340 FRLDSKIAHILIDE
+340 FRLDSRIAHILIDE

-391 VKQSIYAFRGGF
+391 VKQSIYGFRGSF

-420 FNHRSSPLIIHYV
+420 FNHRSSPLIINYV
-433 NTIFKKAYQNSSTTY
+433 NTIFKKAYQNSPTAY

-453 PETSRNKHATDG
+453 PKASNNKHARDG
-465 YVKVSLVANERE
+465 YVKVSLVADER
-477 LLLEQISQEAKNLLE
+477 
-492 HGKELLLEQ
+492 ELLLEQ
-501 ILQEAKNLLEHGIEP
+501 ILQEAKNLLEHRIEP
-516 KDITILCAT
+516 KDITLLCAT
-525 NKDALEIKNYLQENL
+525 NDDALEIKNYLQKNL
-540 SEIRPSTESSAQLS
+540 SAIRPSTESSAKLS

-568 ALAEEEY
+568 ALAEEPY

-588 YLHDDAIALFGFNPK
+588 YLHDDAIALAGFNPK

-613 VMELFELYTEC
+613 VMEWFELYTEC
-624 AQICLELALGCEDAD
+624 AQICLELAVGCEDAN
-639 EFLEKLEAKKI
+639 EFLEKLEAKEI
-650 ASFNSK
+650 ASFK
-656 GAQIMTIHKS
+656 AEGAQIMTIHKS

-683 NNESDKFLE
+683 KTNNSNQFLE
-692 EYNGTELVCLYYR
+692 EYSGTELTRLYYR

-718 ALEKEKAAKDHE
+718 VLDKEEAAKNHE
-730 EINAYYVAF
+730 ETNVYYVAF

-745 LVVVAKDKDQKK
+745 LIVVTKDK
-757 DKKKDKEESK
+757 
-767 NKGMHEKL
+767 KGMHEKL
-775 DLKPLEEGE
+775 DLAPLEEGE
-784 IAPVIASKKEPSNAS
+784 IVPVISSQKEPSSAS
-799 VLIKPHAYGEQVQE
+799 VVIKPHAYGEQVQE
-813 IEEEPDSDYEKNND
+813 IEEEPSDYEKNND

-838 KGLEYQYAYRI
+838 KGLEYQYAYNI

-855 EYLNYHYGFYGLDHQ
+855 EYLNYHHGFYGLDYQ

-875 LELFENDAEIQ
+875 LELFENDAKIQ

-900 LSRGVVSRIDVLLWD
+900 LFEGVVSRIDVLLWD

-942 AEFLQ
+942 AAFLQ

>member
-1 MDTNRQCMALK
+1 MDTKRQCMALK

-66 ENLESKEKSHKEN
+66 ENLEDKKEKEKSQN

-84 EEKYHLDPSLVQN
+84 EEKYCLDPSFVQN
-97 SAQKIYQRFLNA
+97 NAQKIYQRFLNA

-135 NFEVNEDTE
+135 NFEVNEDTK
-144 AHQQQLDER
+144 AHQQQLNES
-153 FLSALNS
+153 FLSALNG
-160 EQLEELSVFIT
+160 EQLEELSVFIA
-171 QCLSHNSYTSN
+171 QCLSYDNYTSD
-182 SILKLLRSL
+182 SILERLRSL
-191 RNKLY
+191 KNKLY
-196 LFDPNKREPAFD
+196 LFDPNKKEPAFD
-208 EEGFLEKPRNL
+208 EEGFLEKLRSL
-219 NKQIQSTEIASDSA
+219 NQQIQSIETVSDRA
-233 KKAIKCDDFRGFL
+233 KTAIKCDDFRGFL
-246 NSSLTWLK
+246 NSSLTWLE
-254 KKSEYNFFKKLKNEI
+254 KKSEYIYFKKLKDEI

-277 AIENDL
+277 EIENDL
-283 KSYYEARETALFKK
+283 KRYYEAREIALFKK
-297 FPKFIQLYDK
+297 FPKFIQLYDN
-307 AISKIQ
+307 ATSKIQ

-322 KVHALLSGYE
+322 KVHALLKDYE

-379 AKWHRSVFFVGD
+379 AKWNRSVFFVGD
-391 VKQSIYAFRGGF
+391 VKQSIYGFRGSF
-403 SSLFESVSKD
+403 SSLFESVAKD
-413 FYHDNLE
+413 FYHDNLP
-420 FNHRSSPLIIHYV
+420 FNHRSSPLIINYV
-433 NTIFKKAYQNSSTTY
+433 NTIFKKAYQNSPTTY

-453 PETSRNKHATDG
+453 PKASNNKHATDG
-465 YVKVSLVANERE
+465 YVKVSLVADERE
-477 LLLEQISQEAKNLLE
+477 LLLEQILKEAKNLLE
-492 HGKELLLEQ
+492 HR
-501 ILQEAKNLLEHGIEP
+501 IDP

-525 NKDALEIKNYLQENL
+525 NDDALEIKNYLQENL
-540 SEIRPSTESSAQLS
+540 SEIRPSTESSANLS

-568 ALAEEEY
+568 ALAEEPY

-588 YLHDDAIALFGFNPK
+588 YLHDDAIALPGFNPK

-613 VMELFELYTEC
+613 VMEWFELYTEC
-624 AQICLELALGCEDAD
+624 TQICLELAVGCEDAN

-650 ASFNSK
+650 ASFNLK

-683 NNESDKFLE
+683 KSNNSNQFLE
-692 EYNGTELVCLYYR
+692 EYNGTELLRLYYR
-705 MKNREVVDKDYAR
+705 MKNREIVDKDYAR
-718 ALEKEKAAKDHE
+718 ALDKEEAAKDHE
-730 EINAYYVAF
+730 ETNVYYVAF

-745 LVVVAKDKDQKK
+745 LIVVAKDK
-757 DKKKDKEESK
+757 
-767 NKGMHEKL
+767 KGMREKL
-775 DLKPLEEGE
+775 DLLPLEEGI
-784 IAPVIASKKEPSNAS
+784 IAPVISPQKEPLSAS

-813 IEEEPDSDYEKNND
+813 IEEEPSDYEKNND

-838 KGLEYQYAYRI
+838 KGLEYQYAYNI

-855 EYLNYHYGFYGLDHQ
+855 EYLNYHHGFYGLDYQ

-875 LELFENDAEIQ
+875 LELFENDAKIQ
-886 ALFKNLALKGEVAF
+886 DLFKNLALRGEVAF
-900 LSRGVVSRIDVLLWD
+900 LFEGVVSRIDVLLWD

-929 NYQQSHKAQVSHY
+929 NYQQSHKVQVSHY
-942 AEFLQ
+942 AAFLK

>member
-1 MDTNRQCMALK
+1 MDTKRQCMALK

-66 ENLESKEKSHKEN
+66 ENLENEKEKSQN

-84 EEKYHLDPSLVQN
+84 EEKYHLDPSLVRN
-97 SAQKIYQRFLNA
+97 SAPKIYQRFLNA

-135 NFEVNEDTE
+135 NFEVNEDTK
-144 AHQQQLDER
+144 AHQQQLNEG
-153 FLSALNS
+153 FLSALNN
-160 EQLEELSVFIT
+160 EQLEELSVFIA
-171 QCLSHNSYTSN
+171 QCLSYESYTSD
-182 SILKLLRSL
+182 SILERLRFL
-191 RNKLY
+191 KNKLY
-196 LFDPNKREPAFD
+196 LFDPNKKEPAFD
-208 EEGFLEKPRNL
+208 EKGFLEKIRSL
-219 NKQIQSTEIASDSA
+219 NEQIQSIETASDRA
-233 KKAIKCDDFRGFL
+233 KTAIKCDSFRGFL
-246 NSSLTWLK
+246 NSSLTWLE
-254 KKSEYNFFKKLKNEI
+254 KKSEYLYFKKLKSEI

-277 AIENDL
+277 EIENDL
-283 KSYYEARETALFKK
+283 KRYYEAKETAIFKK
-297 FPKFIQLYDK
+297 FPKFIQLYSN
-307 AISKIQ
+307 ATSKIQ
-313 ALDFDAIKD
+313 ALDFNAIKD
-322 KVHALLSGYE
+322 KVHALLNGYE
-332 EVPAEFFY
+332 EMPAEFFY

-391 VKQSIYAFRGGF
+391 VKQSIYAFRGSF

-413 FYHDNLE
+413 FYHDNLQ
-420 FNHRSSPLIIHYV
+420 FNHRSAPLIINYV
-433 NTIFKKAYQNSSTTY
+433 NTIFKKAYQNSPTAY

-453 PETSRNKHATDG
+453 PKTSQNKHATDG
-465 YVKVSLVANERE
+465 YVKVSLVADER
-477 LLLEQISQEAKNLLE
+477 
-492 HGKELLLEQ
+492 ELLLEQ
-501 ILQEAKNLLEHGIEP
+501 ILQEAQNLLDHRIDP

-525 NKDALEIKNYLQENL
+525 NKDALEIKNYLQERL
-540 SEIRPSTESSAQLS
+540 SAIRPSTESSARLS

-568 ALAEEEY
+568 ALAEEPY

-588 YLHDDAIALFGFNPK
+588 YLHDDAIALPGFNPK

-613 VMELFELYTEC
+613 IMELFELYGEP
-624 AQICLELALGCEDAD
+624 AQSCLELAVGCEDAND
-639 EFLEKLEAKKI
+639 FLEKLEAKAI
-650 ASFNSK
+650 ASFNAK

-683 NNESDKFLE
+683 NSSHANQLLE
-692 EYNGTELVCLYYR
+692 EYDGAELVRLYYR

-718 ALEKEKAAKDHE
+718 ALDKEEAAKDHE
-730 EINAYYVAF
+730 EINVYYVAF

-745 LVVVAKDKDQKK
+745 LIVVAKDKKESKK
-757 DKKKDKEESK
+757 ESK
-767 NKGMHEKL
+767 NKTMREQL
-775 DLKPLEEGE
+775 DLVPLEEGE
-784 IAPVIASKKEPSNAS
+784 IMPVISPQKEPLITST
-799 VLIKPHAYGEQVQE
+799 LIKPHAYGEQVQE

-838 KGLEYQYAYRI
+838 KGLEYQYAYNI

-855 EYLNYHYGFYGLDHQ
+855 EYLNYHHGFYGLDYQ

-875 LELFENDAEIQ
+875 LELFENDTEIQ
-886 ALFKNLALKGEVAF
+886 ALFKNYTLKGEAAF
-900 LSRGVVSRIDVLLWD
+900 LFEGVVSRIDVLLWD

-942 AEFLQ
+942 AEFLK

>member
-1 MDTNRQCMALK
+1 MALK

-66 ENLESKEKSHKEN
+66 ENLENENEKEKSQN

-84 EEKYHLDPSLVQN
+84 EEKYHLKPDLVRN
-97 SAQKIYQRFLNA
+97 SAPKIYQRFLNA

-135 NFEVNEDTE
+135 NFEVNEDTK
-144 AHQQQLDER
+144 AHQQQLNES

-160 EQLEELSVFIT
+160 EQLEELSVFIA
-171 QCLSHNSYTSN
+171 QCLSYDNYTSD
-182 SILKLLRSL
+182 SILERLRFL
-191 RNKLY
+191 KNKLY
-196 LFDPNKREPAFD
+196 LFDPNKKEPAFD
-208 EEGFLEKPRNL
+208 EEGFLEKLRSL
-219 NKQIQSTEIASDSA
+219 NQQIQSIETASDRA
-233 KKAIKCDDFRGFL
+233 KTAIKCDSFRGFL
-246 NSSLTWLK
+246 NSSLTWLE
-254 KKSEYNFFKKLKNEI
+254 KKSEYQFFKKFKDEI

-277 AIENDL
+277 EIESDL
-283 KSYYEARETALFKK
+283 KRYYEARESALFKK

-307 AISKIQ
+307 ATSKIQ

-322 KVHALLSGYE
+322 KVHALLNGYE
-332 EVPAEFFY
+332 ELPAEFFY

-391 VKQSIYAFRGGF
+391 VKQSIYAFRGSF

-413 FYHDNLE
+413 FYHDNLQ
-420 FNHRSSPLIIHYV
+420 FNHRSAPLIINYV
-433 NTIFKKAYQNSSTTY
+433 NTIFKKAYQNFPTAY

-453 PETSRNKHATDG
+453 PKASSNKHVTDG
-465 YVKVSLVANERE
+465 YVKVSLVADER
-477 LLLEQISQEAKNLLE
+477 
-492 HGKELLLEQ
+492 GFLLEQ
-501 ILQEAKNLLEHGIEP
+501 ILQEAKNLLEHRIEP

-540 SEIRPSTESSAQLS
+540 SAIRPSTESSARLS
-554 QFVESKIIKNALEY
+554 QFVESKIIKNALRY
-568 ALAEEEY
+568 ALAEEPY

-588 YLHDDAIALFGFNPK
+588 YLHDDAIALAGFNPK

-613 VMELFELYTEC
+613 VMELFELYGEC
-624 AQICLELALGCEDAD
+624 AQICLELAVGCEDAN

-650 ASFNSK
+650 ASFNLK
-656 GAQIMTIHKS
+656 GTQIMTIHKS

-683 NNESDKFLE
+683 KSNNSNQFLE
-692 EYNGTELVCLYYR
+692 EYNGTELLRLYYR

-718 ALEKEKAAKDHE
+718 ALDKEEAAKDYE
-730 EINAYYVAF
+730 ETNVYYVAF

-745 LVVVAKDKDQKK
+745 LIVVAKDKDQKK
-757 DKKKDKEESK
+757 DKKESKKESK
-767 NKGMHEKL
+767 NKTMREKL
-775 DLKPLEEGE
+775 DLAPLEEGE
-784 IAPVIASKKEPSNAS
+784 ITPVISPQKEPLITSA
-799 VLIKPHAYGEQVQE
+799 LIKPHAYGEQVQE

-838 KGLEYQYAYRI
+838 KGLEYQYAYNI

-855 EYLNYHYGFYGLDHQ
+855 EYLNYHHGFYGLDHQ

-875 LELFENDAEIQ
+875 LELFENDAKIQ
-886 ALFKNLALKGEVAF
+886 TLFKNYDLRGEVAF
-900 LSRGVVSRIDVLLWD
+900 LFEGVVSRIDVLLWD
-915 KGQNLYVLDYKSSQ
+915 RGQNLCVLDYKSSQ

-942 AEFLQ
+942 AEFLK

>member
-1 MDTNRQCMALK
+1 MDTKRQCMALK

-66 ENLESKEKSHKEN
+66 ENLEDEKEKEKSQN

-84 EEKYHLDPSLVQN
+84 EEKYRLNPSFVQN
-97 SAQKIYQRFLNA
+97 RAQEIYQRFLNA

-121 SILRKFCWFVGLSA
+121 SILRKFCWFVGLST
-135 NFEVNEDTE
+135 NFEVNEDTK
-144 AHQQQLDER
+144 AHQQQLNEI
-153 FLSALNS
+153 FLNALNG

-171 QCLSHNSYTSN
+171 QCLSYDSYTSD
-182 SILKLLRSL
+182 SILERLRFL
-191 RNKLY
+191 KNKLY
-196 LFDPNKREPAFD
+196 LFDPNKKEPAFD
-208 EEGFLEKPRNL
+208 EKGFLEKLRSL
-219 NKQIQSTEIASDSA
+219 NQQIQSVETASDAA
-233 KKAIKCDDFRGFL
+233 KTAIKCDDFRGFL
-246 NSSLTWLK
+246 NSSLTWLEK
-254 KKSEYNFFKKLKNEI
+254 KGEYRYFKKFKDEI

-277 AIENDL
+277 EIENDL
-283 KSYYEARETALFKK
+283 KRYYEARESALFKK
-297 FPKFIQLYDK
+297 FPKFIQLYDR
-307 AISKIQ
+307 ATSKIQ

-322 KVHALLSGYE
+322 KVHALLNGYE
-332 EVPAEFFY
+332 EMPAEFFY
-340 FRLDSKIAHILIDE
+340 FRLDSRIVHILIDE

-391 VKQSIYAFRGGF
+391 VKQSIYGFRGSF

-413 FYHDNLE
+413 FYHDNLP
-420 FNHRSSPLIIHYV
+420 FNHRSSPLIINYV
-433 NTIFKKAYQNSSTTY
+433 NTIFKKAYQNSPTAY

-453 PETSRNKHATDG
+453 PKASSNKHARDG
-465 YVKVSLVANERE
+465 YVKVSLVADER
-477 LLLEQISQEAKNLLE
+477 
-492 HGKELLLEQ
+492 ELLLEQ
-501 ILQEAKNLLEHGIEP
+501 ILQEAKNLLEHRIDP
-516 KDITILCAT
+516 KDITLLCAT
-525 NKDALEIKNYLQENL
+525 NDDALEIKNYLQKNL
-540 SEIRPSTESSAQLS
+540 SAIRPSTESSAKLS

-568 ALAEEEY
+568 ALAEEPY

-588 YLHDDAIALFGFNPK
+588 YLHDDAIALAGFNPK

-613 VMELFELYTEC
+613 VMELFELYGEC
-624 AQICLELALGCEDAD
+624 AQICLELAVGCEDAN
-639 EFLEKLEAKKI
+639 EFLEKLEAKEI
-650 ASFNSK
+650 ASFK
-656 GAQIMTIHKS
+656 AEGAQIMTIHKS

-683 NNESDKFLE
+683 KSNSSNQFLE
-692 EYNGTELVCLYYR
+692 EYSGTELTRLYYR

-718 ALEKEKAAKDHE
+718 ALDKEEAAKDHE
-730 EINAYYVAF
+730 ETNVYYVAF

-757 DKKKDKEESK
+757 DKKESK
-767 NKGMHEKL
+767 NKGMREKL
-775 DLKPLEEGE
+775 DLAPLEEGE
-784 IAPVIASKKEPSNAS
+784 IAPVISSQKEPSSAS
-799 VLIKPHAYGEQVQE
+799 VVIKPHAYGEQVQE
-813 IEEEPDSDYEKNND
+813 IEEEPSDYEKNND

-855 EYLNYHYGFYGLDHQ
+855 EYLNYHHGFYGLDYQ

-875 LELFENDAEIQ
+875 LELFENDAKIQ

-900 LSRGVVSRIDVLLWD
+900 LFEGVVSRIDVLLWD

-942 AEFLQ
+942 ATFLQ

-956 AGIIYAHKRLLEKL
+956 AGIIYAHKRLLEKI

>member
-1 MDTNRQCMALK
+1 MDTKRQCMALK

-66 ENLESKEKSHKEN
+66 ENLEDEKEKEKSQN

-84 EEKYHLDPSLVQN
+84 EEKYRLDPSLVQN

-109 EIRISTI
+109 EIRVSTI

-121 SILRKFCWFVGLSA
+121 SILRKFCWFVGLST
-135 NFEVNEDTE
+135 NFEVNEDTKV
-144 AHQQQLDER
+144 HQQQLNAS
-153 FLSALNS
+153 FLSALNN
-160 EQLEELSVFIT
+160 EQLEELSVFIA
-171 QCLSHNSYTSN
+171 QCLSYDSYTSD
-182 SILKLLRSL
+182 SVLERLRFLK
-191 RNKLY
+191 NKLY
-196 LFDPNKREPAFD
+196 LFDPNKKDPVFN
-208 EEGFLEKPRNL
+208 EESFLEKLRSL
-219 NKQIQSTEIASDSA
+219 NQQIQNIETASDTA

-246 NSSLTWLK
+246 NSSLTWLE
-254 KKSEYNFFKKLKNEI
+254 KKSEYRYFKKFKDEI

-277 AIENDL
+277 EIENDL
-283 KSYYEARETALFKK
+283 KRYYEAKESALFKK

-307 AISKIQ
+307 ATSKIQ

-322 KVHALLSGYE
+322 KVHALLNGYE
-332 EVPAEFFY
+332 EMPAEFFY
-340 FRLDSKIAHILIDE
+340 FRLDSRIAHILIDE

-391 VKQSIYAFRGGF
+391 VKQSIYGFRGSF

-420 FNHRSSPLIIHYV
+420 FNHRSSPLIINYV
-433 NTIFKKAYQNSSTTY
+433 NTIFKKAYQNSPTAY
-448 LEQKY
+448 WEQKY
-453 PETSRNKHATDG
+453 PKASSNKHARDG
-465 YVKVSLVANERE
+465 YVKVSLVADERE
-477 LLLEQISQEAKNLLE
+477 LLLK
-492 HGKELLLEQ
+492 Q
-501 ILQEAKNLLEHGIEP
+501 ILQEAKNLLDHRIDP
-516 KDITILCAT
+516 KDITLLCAT
-525 NKDALEIKNYLQENL
+525 NDDALEIKNYLQKNL
-540 SEIRPSTESSAQLS
+540 SAIRPSTESSAKLS

-568 ALAEEEY
+568 ALAEEPY
-575 KPFYK
+575 KPLYK

-588 YLHDDAIALFGFNPK
+588 YLHDDAIALAGFNPK

-624 AQICLELALGCEDAD
+624 AQICLELAVGCEDAN
-639 EFLEKLEAKKI
+639 EFLEKLEATEI
-650 ASFNSK
+650 ASFK
-656 GAQIMTIHKS
+656 AEGAQIMTIHKS

-683 NNESDKFLE
+683 KSNNSNQFLE
-692 EYNGTELVCLYYR
+692 EYSGTELTRLYYR
-705 MKNREVVDKDYAR
+705 MKNREMVDKDYAR
-718 ALEKEKAAKDHE
+718 VLDKEEAAKNHE
-730 EINAYYVAF
+730 ETNVYYVAF

-745 LVVVAKDKDQKK
+745 LIVVAKDK
-757 DKKKDKEESK
+757 KE
-767 NKGMHEKL
+767 MHEKL
-775 DLKPLEEGE
+775 DLAPLEEGE
-784 IAPVIASKKEPSNAS
+784 IAPVISSQKEPLIKS

-813 IEEEPDSDYEKNND
+813 IEEEPSDYEKNND

-855 EYLNYHYGFYGLDHQ
+855 EYLNYHHGFYGLDYQ

-875 LELFENDAEIQ
+875 LELFENDAKIQ

-900 LSRGVVSRIDVLLWD
+900 LFEGVVSRIDALLWD

-942 AEFLQ
+942 AAFLQ

>member
-1 MDTNRQCMALK
+1 MDTKRQCMALK

-66 ENLESKEKSHKEN
+66 ENLEDEKEKEKSQN

-84 EEKYHLDPSLVQN
+84 EEKYRLDPSFVQN

-135 NFEVNEDTE
+135 NFEVNEDTK
-144 AHQQQLDER
+144 AHQQQLNES
-153 FLSALNS
+153 FLNALNNK
-160 EQLEELSVFIT
+160 QLEELSVFIA
-171 QCLSHNSYTSN
+171 QCLSHDSYTSD
-182 SILKLLRSL
+182 SILERLRFL
-191 RNKLY
+191 KNKLY
-196 LFDPNKREPAFD
+196 LFDPNKKELAFD
-208 EEGFLEKPRNL
+208 EEGFLEKLRSL
-219 NKQIQSTEIASDSA
+219 NQQIQNIETASNEA

-246 NSSLTWLK
+246 NSSLTWLEK
-254 KKSEYNFFKKLKNEI
+254 KGEYRYFKKFKDEI

-277 AIENDL
+277 EIENDL
-283 KSYYEARETALFKK
+283 KRYYEARESALFKK
-297 FPKFIQLYDK
+297 FPKFIQLYDR
-307 AISKIQ
+307 ATSKIQ

-322 KVHALLSGYE
+322 KVHALLNGYE
-332 EVPAEFFY
+332 EMPAEFFY
-340 FRLDSKIAHILIDE
+340 FRLDSRIVHILIDE

-391 VKQSIYAFRGGF
+391 VKQSIYGFRGSF

-413 FYHDNLE
+413 FYHDNLP
-420 FNHRSSPLIIHYV
+420 FNHRSSPLIINYV
-433 NTIFKKAYQNSSTTY
+433 NTIFKKAYQNSPTAY
-448 LEQKY
+448 WEQKY
-453 PETSRNKHATDG
+453 PKASSNNHARDG
-465 YVKVSLVANERE
+465 YVKVSLVADER
-477 LLLEQISQEAKNLLE
+477 
-492 HGKELLLEQ
+492 ELLLEQ
-501 ILQEAKNLLEHGIEP
+501 ILQEAKNLLEHRIDP
-516 KDITILCAT
+516 KDITILCT
-525 NKDALEIKNYLQENL
+525 RNKDALEIKNYLQKNL
-540 SEIRPSTESSAQLS
+540 SAIHPSTESSAKLS

-568 ALAEEEY
+568 ALAEEPY

-588 YLHDDAIALFGFNPK
+588 YLHDDAIALADFNPK

-613 VMELFELYTEC
+613 VMEWFELYTEC
-624 AQICLELALGCEDAD
+624 AQICLELAVGCEDAN
-639 EFLEKLEAKKI
+639 EFLEKLETKEI
-650 ASFNSK
+650 ASFK
-656 GAQIMTIHKS
+656 IEGAQIMTIHKS

-683 NNESDKFLE
+683 KTNNSNQFLE
-692 EYNGTELVCLYYR
+692 EYNGAELTHLYYR

-718 ALEKEKAAKDHE
+718 ALDKEEAAKNHE
-730 EINAYYVAF
+730 ETNVYYVAF

-745 LVVVAKDKDQKK
+745 LIVVAKDKKESKK
-757 DKKKDKEESK
+757 ESK
-767 NKGMHEKL
+767 NKTMHEKL
-775 DLKPLEEGE
+775 DLAPLEEGE
-784 IAPVIASKKEPSNAS
+784 IMPVISPQKEPSSAS
-799 VLIKPHAYGEQVQE
+799 VVIKPHAYGEQVQE
-813 IEEEPDSDYEKNND
+813 IEEEPSDYEKNND

-855 EYLNYHYGFYGLDHQ
+855 EYLNYHHGFYGLDYQ

-875 LELFENDAEIQ
+875 LELFENDAKIQ
-886 ALFKNLALKGEVAF
+886 ALFKNLALRGEVAF
-900 LSRGVVSRIDVLLWD
+900 LFEGVVSRIDVLLWD
-915 KGQNLYVLDYKSSQ
+915 RGQNLYVLDYKSSQ

-942 AEFLQ
+942 AAFLQ

>member
-1 MDTNRQCMALK
+1 MDTKRQCMALK

-61 KILQK
+61 KILQQ
-66 ENLESKEKSHKEN
+66 ENLENEKEKSQN

-84 EEKYHLDPSLVQN
+84 EEKYHLDPSLVRN

-135 NFEVNEDTE
+135 NFEVNEDTK
-144 AHQQQLDER
+144 AHQQQLNEG
-153 FLSALNS
+153 FLSALNG
-160 EQLEELSVFIT
+160 EQLEELSVLIA
-171 QCLSHNSYTSN
+171 QCLSYDNYTSD
-182 SILKLLRSL
+182 SILERLRFL
-191 RNKLY
+191 KNKLY
-196 LFDPNKREPAFD
+196 LFDPNKKEPAFD
-208 EEGFLEKPRNL
+208 EEGFLEKLRSL
-219 NKQIQSTEIASDSA
+219 NQQIQSIETASDKA
-233 KKAIKCDDFRGFL
+233 KTAIKCDDFRGFL
-246 NSSLTWLK
+246 NSSLTWLE
-254 KKSEYNFFKKLKNEI
+254 KKSEYIYFKKLKNEI
-269 PTLESECE
+269 PTLESECKE
-277 AIENDL
+277 IENDL
-283 KSYYEARETALFKK
+283 KRYYEAKESALFKK
-297 FPKFIQLYDK
+297 FPKFIQLYDN
-307 AISKIQ
+307 ATSKIQ

-322 KVHALLSGYE
+322 KVHVLLNGYE
-332 EVPAEFFY
+332 EMPAEFFY

-391 VKQSIYAFRGGF
+391 VKQSIYAFRGSF
-403 SSLFESVSKD
+403 SSLFESVAKD
-413 FYHDNLE
+413 FYHDNLP
-420 FNHRSSPLIIHYV
+420 FNHRSSPLIINYV
-433 NTIFKKAYQNSSTTY
+433 NTIFKKAYQNSPTAY

-453 PETSRNKHATDG
+453 PKISQNKHAAEG
-465 YVKVSLVANERE
+465 YVKVSLVADDRE
-477 LLLEQISQEAKNLLE
+477 LLLD
-492 HGKELLLEQ
+492 Q
-501 ILQEAKNLLEHGIEP
+501 ILQEAKNLLEHRIEP

-525 NKDALEIKNYLQENL
+525 NDDALEIKNYLQENL
-540 SEIRPSTESSAQLS
+540 SEIRPSTESSAKLS
-554 QFVESKIIKNALEY
+554 QFVESKIIKNALKY
-568 ALAEEEY
+568 ALAEEPY

-588 YLHDDAIALFGFNPK
+588 YLHDDAIALAGFNPK

-613 VMELFELYTEC
+613 VMEWFELYGEC
-624 AQICLELALGCEDAD
+624 AQICLELAVGCEDAD
-639 EFLEKLEAKKI
+639 GFLEKLEAKKI
-650 ASFNSK
+650 ASFNLK

-683 NNESDKFLE
+683 KSNNSNQFLE
-692 EYNGTELVCLYYR
+692 EYNGAELLRLYYR

-718 ALEKEKAAKDHE
+718 ALDKEKAAKDHE
-730 EINAYYVAF
+730 ETNVYYVAF

-745 LVVVAKDKDQKK
+745 LIVVAKDKDQKK
-757 DKKKDKEESK
+757 DKKESKKESK
-767 NKGMHEKL
+767 NKGMREKL
-775 DLKPLEEGE
+775 DLFPLEEGE
-784 IAPVIASKKEPSNAS
+784 ITPVISHRKEPLITS
-799 VLIKPHAYGEQVQE
+799 VVIKPHAYGEQVQE
-813 IEEEPDSDYEKNND
+813 IEEEPSDYEKNND

-838 KGLEYQYAYRI
+838 KGLEYQYAYNI

-855 EYLNYHYGFYGLDHQ
+855 EYLNYHHGFYGLDHQ

-875 LELFENDAEIQ
+875 LELFENDAKIQ
-886 ALFKNLALKGEVAF
+886 ALFKNYALRGEVAF
-900 LSRGVVSRIDVLLWD
+900 LFEGVVSRIDVLLWD

-942 AEFLQ
+942 AAFLK

>member
-1 MDTNRQCMALK
+1 MDTKRQCMALK

-66 ENLESKEKSHKEN
+66 ENLENEKEKSQN

-84 EEKYHLDPSLVQN
+84 EEKYHLDPDLVRN

-135 NFEVNEDTE
+135 NFEVNEDAE
-144 AHQQQLDER
+144 AHQQQLNES
-153 FLSALNS
+153 FLSALNN
-160 EQLEELSVFIT
+160 EQLEELSAFIV
-171 QCLSHNSYTSN
+171 QCLSYESYTSD
-182 SILKLLRSL
+182 SILKRLRFL
-191 RNKLY
+191 KNKLY
-196 LFDPNKREPAFD
+196 LFDPNKKEPAFD
-208 EEGFLEKPRNL
+208 EKGFLEKLRSL
-219 NKQIQSTEIASDSA
+219 NNQIQSIETASDRA
-233 KKAIKCDDFRGFL
+233 KEAIKCDSFRGFL
-246 NSSLTWLK
+246 NSSLTWLE
-254 KKSEYNFFKKLKNEI
+254 KKSEYLYFKKLKNEI

-277 AIENDL
+277 EIENDL
-283 KSYYEARETALFKK
+283 KRYYEAKETAIFKK
-297 FPKFIQLYDK
+297 FPKFIQLYSN
-307 AISKIQ
+307 ATSKIQ

-322 KVHALLSGYE
+322 KVHVLLNGYE
-332 EVPAEFFY
+332 EMPAEFFY

-391 VKQSIYAFRGGF
+391 VRQSIYAFRGSF

-420 FNHRSSPLIIHYV
+420 FNHRSAPLIINYV
-433 NTIFKKAYQNSSTTY
+433 NTIFKKAYQNSPTAY

-453 PETSRNKHATDG
+453 PKTSQNKHATDG
-465 YVKVSLVANERE
+465 YVKVSLVADER
-477 LLLEQISQEAKNLLE
+477 
-492 HGKELLLEQ
+492 ELLLEQ
-501 ILQEAKNLLEHGIEP
+501 ILQEAQNLLEHRIDP
-516 KDITILCAT
+516 KNITILCAT
-525 NKDALEIKNYLQENL
+525 NKDALEIKNYLQERL
-540 SEIRPSTESSAQLS
+540 SAIRPSTESSARLS

-568 ALAEEEY
+568 ALAKEPY

-588 YLHDDAIALFGFNPK
+588 YLHDDAIALPGFNPK

-613 VMELFELYTEC
+613 VMELFELYGEP
-624 AQICLELALGCEDAD
+624 AQICLELAVGCEDAND
-639 EFLEKLEAKKI
+639 FLEKLEAKSI
-650 ASFNSK
+650 ASSHSK

-671 PYVIVCERLGKP
+671 PYVIVCERLGNP
-683 NNESDKFLE
+683 NSSHANQLLE
-692 EYNGTELVCLYYR
+692 EYDGAELTRLYYR

-718 ALEKEKAAKDHE
+718 ALEKEEAAKDYE
-730 EINAYYVAF
+730 EINVYYVAF

-745 LVVVAKDKDQKK
+745 LIVVAKDKKESKK
-757 DKKKDKEESK
+757 ESK
-767 NKGMHEKL
+767 NKKMREQL
-775 DLKPLEEGE
+775 DLTPLEEGE
-784 IAPVIASKKEPSNAS
+784 ITPVVSPQKEPLITSA
-799 VLIKPHAYGEQVQE
+799 LIKPHAYGEQVQE

-838 KGLEYQYAYRI
+838 KGLEYQYAYNI

-855 EYLNYHYGFYGLDHQ
+855 EYLNYHHGFYGLDYQ

-875 LELFENDAEIQ
+875 LELFENDTEIQ
-886 ALFKNLALKGEVAF
+886 TLFKNNALKGEAAF
-900 LSRGVVSRIDVLLWD
+900 LFQGVVSRIDVLLWD
-915 KGQNLYVLDYKSSQ
+915 RGQNLYVLDYKSSQ

-942 AEFLQ
+942 AEFLK
-947 TQAPHFKIQ
+947 TQAPHFKMQ

>member
-1 MDTNRQCMALK
+1 MDTKRQCMALK

-66 ENLESKEKSHKEN
+66 ENLEDEKEKEKSQN

-84 EEKYHLDPSLVQN
+84 EEKYRLDPSFVQN
-97 SAQKIYQRFLNA
+97 SAPKIYQRFLNA

-135 NFEVNEDTE
+135 NFEVNEDTK
-144 AHQQQLDER
+144 AHQQQLNAS
-153 FLSALNS
+153 FLSALNN
-160 EQLEELSVFIT
+160 EQLNELSVFIT
-171 QCLSHNSYTSN
+171 QCLSYDSYTSD
-182 SILKLLRSL
+182 SILERLRFL
-191 RNKLY
+191 KNKLY
-196 LFDPNKREPAFD
+196 LFDPNKKEPAFD
-208 EEGFLEKPRNL
+208 EEGFLEKLRNL
-219 NKQIQSTEIASDSA
+219 NQQIQSVETASDRA
-233 KKAIKCDDFRGFL
+233 KIAIKCDDFRGFL
-246 NSSLTWLK
+246 NSSLTWLE
-254 KKSEYNFFKKLKNEI
+254 KKSEYIYFKKLKNEI

-277 AIENDL
+277 EIENDL
-283 KSYYEARETALFKK
+283 KRYYEAREIALFKK

-307 AISKIQ
+307 ATSKIQ

-322 KVHALLSGYE
+322 KVHALLNGYE
-332 EVPAEFFY
+332 ELPAEFFY

-379 AKWHRSVFFVGD
+379 AKWNRSVFFVGD
-391 VKQSIYAFRGGF
+391 VKQSIYAFRGSF
-403 SSLFESVSKD
+403 SSLFESVAKD

-420 FNHRSSPLIIHYV
+420 FNHRSSPLIINYV
-433 NTIFKKAYQNSSTTY
+433 NTIFKKAYQNSPTAY
-448 LEQKY
+448 LDQKY
-453 PETSRNKHATDG
+453 PKTSQNKHATDG
-465 YVKVSLVANERE
+465 YVKISLVADER
-477 LLLEQISQEAKNLLE
+477 
-492 HGKELLLEQ
+492 ELLLEQ
-501 ILQEAKNLLEHGIEP
+501 ILQEAKNLLEHRIEP
-516 KDITILCAT
+516 KDITLLCAT
-525 NKDALEIKNYLQENL
+525 NDDALEIKNYLQENL
-540 SEIRPSTESSAQLS
+540 SAIRPSTESSANLS
-554 QFVESKIIKNALEY
+554 QFVESKIIKNALKY
-568 ALAEEEY
+568 ALAEEPY

-588 YLHDDAIALFGFNPK
+588 YLHDDAIALPGFNPK

-624 AQICLELALGCEDAD
+624 AQICLELAVGCEDAN

-650 ASFNSK
+650 ASFNLK

-671 PYVIVCERLGKP
+671 PYVIVCERLGKLKS
-683 NNESDKFLE
+683 NNSNQFLE
-692 EYNGTELVCLYYR
+692 EYNGTELLRLYYR

-718 ALEKEKAAKDHE
+718 ALDKEEVAKNHE
-730 EINAYYVAF
+730 ETNVYYVAF

-745 LVVVAKDKDQKK
+745 LIVVAKDKDQKK
-757 DKKKDKEESK
+757 DKKESK
-767 NKGMHEKL
+767 NKGMREKL
-775 DLKPLEEGE
+775 DLEPLEEGT
-784 IAPVIASKKEPSNAS
+784 IAPVISSQKELSIPS
-799 VLIKPHAYGEQVQE
+799 VVIKPHAYGEQVQE
-813 IEEEPDSDYEKNND
+813 IEEEPSDYEKNND

-838 KGLEYQYAYRI
+838 KGLEYQYAYNI

-855 EYLNYHYGFYGLDHQ
+855 EYLNYHHGFYDLDYQ

-875 LELFENDAEIQ
+875 LELFENDAKIQ
-886 ALFKNLALKGEVAF
+886 ALFKNLALRGEVAF
-900 LSRGVVSRIDVLLWD
+900 LFEGVVSRIDVLLWD

-942 AEFLQ
+942 AAFLQ

>member
-1 MDTNRQCMALK
+1 MDTKRQCMALK

-61 KILQK
+61 RILQK
-66 ENLESKEKSHKEN
+66 ENLEDEKEKEKSQN

-84 EEKYHLDPSLVQN
+84 EEKYRLNPSFVQN

-135 NFEVNEDTE
+135 NFEVNEDTK
-144 AHQQQLDER
+144 AHQQQLNES
-153 FLSALNS
+153 FLSALNN

-171 QCLSHNSYTSN
+171 QCLSYDSYTSD
-182 SILKLLRSL
+182 SILERLRFL
-191 RNKLY
+191 KNKLY
-196 LFDPNKREPAFD
+196 LFDPNKKELAFD
-208 EEGFLEKPRNL
+208 EEGFLEKLRSL
-219 NKQIQSTEIASDSA
+219 NQQIQNVETASNEA

-254 KKSEYNFFKKLKNEI
+254 KKGEYRYFKKFKDEI

-277 AIENDL
+277 EIENDL
-283 KSYYEARETALFKK
+283 KRYYEARESALFKK

-307 AISKIQ
+307 ATSKIQ

-322 KVHALLSGYE
+322 KVHALLNGYE
-332 EVPAEFFY
+332 EMPAEFFY
-340 FRLDSKIAHILIDE
+340 FRLDSRIAHILIDE

-391 VKQSIYAFRGGF
+391 VKQSIYGFRGSF

-420 FNHRSSPLIIHYV
+420 FNHRSSPLIINYV
-433 NTIFKKAYQNSSTTY
+433 NTIFKKAYQNSPTAY

-453 PETSRNKHATDG
+453 PKASSNKHARDG
-465 YVKVSLVANERE
+465 YVKVSLVADERE
-477 LLLEQISQEAKNLLE
+477 LLLK
-492 HGKELLLEQ
+492 Q
-501 ILQEAKNLLEHGIEP
+501 ILQEAKNLLEHRIDP
-516 KDITILCAT
+516 KDITLLCAT
-525 NKDALEIKNYLQENL
+525 NDDALEIKNYLQKNL
-540 SEIRPSTESSAQLS
+540 SMIRPSTESSAKLS

-568 ALAEEEY
+568 ALAEEPY

-588 YLHDDAIALFGFNPK
+588 YLHDDAIALAGFNPK

-613 VMELFELYTEC
+613 VMELFELYGEC
-624 AQICLELALGCEDAD
+624 AQICLELAVGCEDAN
-639 EFLEKLEAKKI
+639 EFLEKLEAKEI
-650 ASFNSK
+650 ASFK
-656 GAQIMTIHKS
+656 AEGAQIMTIHKS

-683 NNESDKFLE
+683 KTNNSNQFLE
-692 EYNGTELVCLYYR
+692 EYSGTELTRLYYR

-718 ALEKEKAAKDHE
+718 ALDKEEAAKDHE
-730 EINAYYVAF
+730 ETNVYYVAF

-745 LVVVAKDKDQKK
+745 LIVVAKDK
-757 DKKKDKEESK
+757 
-767 NKGMHEKL
+767 KGMCEKL
-775 DLKPLEEGE
+775 DLVPLEEGT
-784 IAPVIASKKEPSNAS
+784 IAPVISSQKELSIPS
-799 VLIKPHAYGEQVQE
+799 VVIKPHAYGEQVQE
-813 IEEEPDSDYEKNND
+813 IEEEPSDYEKNND

-838 KGLEYQYAYRI
+838 KGLEYQYAYNI

-855 EYLNYHYGFYGLDHQ
+855 EYLNYHHGFYGLDYQ

-875 LELFENDAEIQ
+875 LELFENDAKIQ
-886 ALFKNLALKGEVAF
+886 ALFKNLALRGEVAF
-900 LSRGVVSRIDVLLWD
+900 LFEGVVSRIDVLLWD

-929 NYQQSHKAQVSHY
+929 NYQQSHKVQVSHY
-942 AEFLQ
+942 AAFLQ